1 MKRTVSK
8 ICLAVLWAL
17 SLIVMVALI
26 FFSVPYLN
34 DAITC
39 GGVNSIGQF
48 SSKIVELVDGWKLP
62 GLSSQEWIDIFMA
75 LIVVILLGIS
85 IWPAIVA
92 YKKPKAVI
100 DNDGEVTTKA
110 ASVEKNEK
118 KHGFGHFVLAFFAI
132 VVWLLTLIVIC
143 GMIAVFVPSIR
154 LSMYDSRTVLYWRKL
169 AVEALSGLSGIPV
182 LGYFALFVVIIL
194 VVLIALSVLLGVL
207 AFKKPKEEDE
217 DELLAQEQATLLEGA
232 PVTVEQ
238 VNAEQK
244 VEQKQPIEKVVKND
258 ILHKDERIK
267 RGVFKGLA
275 IFLWIVEGF
284 TLIALIA
291 IAIPPVRH
299 FLTDHITSI
308 GYWAYMIVNNIGLV
322 WFYVGYVLV
331 MVVLALLSAWFASIG
346 YKKAKVET
354 APDKEL
360 EVGKNDS
367 VVPFVDSNGNF
378 GHVVVK
384 DDSVSPLKKYS
395 DGTLTENQLD
405 MEFDWHNYVHHKPV
419 VRIVLAVVLFFVGAF
434 LVLLRVISYGRF
446 AMFKSLAS
454 FVDPVNE
461 VLDRYVLNGLFGAYK
476 NIEIFSIGSHAFTAA
491 QLLDGFF
498 TVLMVYILAFLVIL
512 FATFIAWCFRK
523 PGAVKRANK
532 AREKYLNSI
541 IGHDFDNEF
550 LPSASLNVGASQPKD
565 NATGEAMEIDLDKL
579 GTGVKGFKS
588 IEGNYEGNIVNDS
601 TTSISLN
608 SFESDVLIL
617 GKPLFE
623 SIADVKVQT
632 QVPAYENIEE
642 FADGQGNVT
651 PVDEIRPSDREPS
664 YWYDKNEP
672 VASEPIVE
680 EVKSDR
686 PSDKTPDYWYDR
698 NFVLPIQQPVIYE
711 SATAA
716 SKPVMVETKIE
727 EVVEE
732 SKAKDYPTVVF
743 EPRPSDR
750 NPSYWYAKALE
761 VASDKTPDYW
771 YNRNKLKEVKDD
783 LDVVV
788 DEKAT
793 VFVAN
798 SEEDVI
804 ETDLDK
810 RILNAIEPFNLIPV
824 EEAGEKASD
833 KAPNYW
839 YDKNEIRPS
848 DREPDYWYDKNEV
861 IEEVKEDRPS
871 DKTPDYWY
879 DKNEIR
885 PSDREPDYW
894 YNRNVVEAEENDVL
908 ENDFDRRVIHAL
920 NPENLTPVCEEGTGE
935 KASDEEPDYWYD
947 KNEIRPSDR
956 ELSYWY
962 DKNEPVA
969 SEPVVEEAKSDR
981 PSDKTPDY
989 WYGRNEVKV
998 VEEAKSDSAS
1008 DKTPDYW
1015 YDQNE
1020 PEPEIEVIKEIR
1032 PSDRE
1037 PNYWYDKN
1045 EEVEQEPVVK
1055 ELRPSDREPWYWYGD
1070 PEPVIEKQPEE
1081 VKVEEPVYE
1090 FKGER
1095 ASNFEPEHWY
1105 HLAKIDSERRAS
1117 DEDPEYWYG
1126 DSEPVIEKQPEE
1138 VKVEEPVYEFKGE
1151 RASNFEPEHW
1161 YHLAK
1166 IDSERRASDEDPE
1179 YWYGDS
1185 EPVIEKQP
1193 EEVKVEEP
1201 VYEFKGERASNFEP
1215 EHWYHLAKIDSER
1228 RASDEDP
1235 EYWYKR
1241 NEVKKH
1247 PNVKR
1252 MGAPIPEPIEDAG
1265 FDVEPLSPVQPI
1277 KKDEP
1282 TPLPEE
1288 GEVKPVVVAPVKLD
1302 KSDISEVASMDNIK
1316 PVEARVV
1323 RFQLK
1328 KIKGNYK
1335 GDLTPEEAFNKAVT
1349 NQAMIVTPMLQGQ
1362 GSNKGSKYLAN
1373 RASKERADVR
1383 RTGYV
1388 SAVSVNPEENHD
1400 TTKKFDKPVSE
1411 FKSIREW
1418 AQAKKKFEEEQKLL
1432 ANSGNEDVVEPVK
1445 PIVVVEQ
1452 APKPVE
1458 SKSEASIKKPSP
1470 VKASIVEPLD
1480 LDDLGDLDPVTPL
1493 DPIKNKSKGE

>member
-17 SLIVMVALI
+17 SLIVVVALI

-75 LIVVILLGIS
+75 FIVVILLGIS

-100 DNDGEVTTKA
+100 DNDGEVTTKV

-154 LSMYDSRTVLYWRKL
+154 LSLYDSRTVLYWRKL

-207 AFKKPKEEDE
+207 AFKKPKEDE

-232 PVTVEQ
+232 PATVEQ
-238 VNAEQK
+238 VNVEQK

-275 IFLWIVEGF
+275 IFLWVAEGLM
-284 TLIALIA
+284 LIALIA
-291 IAIPPVRH
+291 IAIPSVRH
-299 FLTDHITSI
+299 FLTDHITPI
-308 GYWAYMIVNNIGLV
+308 GYWAYMIVNNIGYV
-322 WFYVGYVLV
+322 WFYVGYALI
-331 MVVLALLSAWFASIG
+331 MVVLALLSALFASIG

-419 VRIVLAVVLFFVGAF
+419 VRIILAVVLFFVGAF

-454 FVDPVNE
+454 FVEPMNKFI
-461 VLDRYVLNGLFGAYK
+461 DRYVLNGLFGAYK

-498 TVLMVYILAFLVIL
+498 TVLMVYILAFLVLL

-541 IGHDFDNEF
+541 IGQNFDNEF

-565 NATGEAMEIDLDKL
+565 NATGEAMEIDLENL

-672 VASEPIVE
+672 VACEPVVE
-680 EVKSDR
+680 EAKSDR

-771 YNRNKLKEVKDD
+771 YNRNKVEEVKDD

-793 VFVAN
+793 MFVAN

-824 EEAGEKASD
+824 EEAGDKASD

-839 YDKNEIRPS
+839 YDKNEIRSS
-848 DREPDYWYDKNEV
+848 DREPDYWYD
-861 IEEVKEDRPS
+861 
-871 DKTPDYWY
+871 
-879 DKNEIR
+879 
-885 PSDREPDYW
+885 
-894 YNRNVVEAEENDVL
+894 RNVVEAEENDVL

-920 NPENLTPVCEEGTGE
+920 NPDYLTPVCEEGTGE
-935 KASDEEPDYWYD
+935 KASDKEPDYWYD
-947 KNEIRPSDR
+947 KNEIRPSNR
-956 ELSYWY
+956 EPSYWY
-962 DKNEPVA
+962 DKNEPVT
-969 SEPVVEEAKSDR
+969 SEP
-981 PSDKTPDY
+981 
-989 WYGRNEVKV
+989 V

-1008 DKTPDYW
+1008 DKTSDYW

-1020 PEPEIEVIKEIR
+1020 PEPEIEAIKEIR

-1055 ELRPSDREPWYWYGD
+1055 ELRPSDREPWFWYGD

-1117 DEDPEYWYG
+1117 DEE
-1126 DSEPVIEKQPEE
+1126 
-1138 VKVEEPVYEFKGE
+1138 
-1151 RASNFEPEHW
+1151 
-1161 YHLAK
+1161 
-1166 IDSERRASDEDPE
+1166 
-1179 YWYGDS
+1179 
-1185 EPVIEKQP
+1185 
-1193 EEVKVEEP
+1193 
-1201 VYEFKGERASNFEP
+1201 
-1215 EHWYHLAKIDSER
+1215 
-1228 RASDEDP
+1228 P

-1288 GEVKPVVVAPVKLD
+1288 GEVKPVVVAPVKLN

-1316 PVEARVV
+1316 PVEARIV

-1400 TTKKFDKPVSE
+1400 TPKKFDKPVSE

-1480 LDDLGDLDPVTPL
+1480 LDDLGDLDSVTPL

>member
-17 SLIVMVALI
+17 SLIVVVALI
-26 FFSVPYLN
+26 FFGVPYLN

-48 SSKIVELVDGWKLP
+48 SSKIVKLVDGWKLP
-62 GLSSQEWIDIFMA
+62 GLSSQGWIDIFMA

-154 LSMYDSRTVLYWRKL
+154 LSLYDSRTVLYWRKL
-169 AVEALSGLSGIPV
+169 AVAALSGLSGIPV

-194 VVLIALSVLLGVL
+194 VALIALSVLLGVL
-207 AFKKPKEEDE
+207 AFKKPKEDE
-217 DELLAQEQATLLEGA
+217 DELLTQEQATLLEGA
-232 PVTVEQ
+232 PATVEQ
-238 VNAEQK
+238 VNVEQK

-284 TLIALIA
+284 MLIALIA
-291 IAIPPVRH
+291 IAIPSVRH
-299 FLTDHITSI
+299 FLIDHITPI
-308 GYWAYMIVNNIGLV
+308 GYWAYMIVNNIGYV
-322 WFYVGYVLV
+322 WFYVGYALI
-331 MVVLALLSAWFASIG
+331 MVVLALLSALFASIG

-446 AMFKSLAS
+446 AMFKTLAS
-454 FVDPVNE
+454 FVEPVNKFI
-461 VLDRYVLNGLFGAYK
+461 DRYVLNGLFGAYK

-498 TVLMVYILAFLVIL
+498 TVLMVYILAFLVLL

-672 VASEPIVE
+672 VVCEPVVE
-680 EVKSDR
+680 EAKSDR

-771 YNRNKLKEVKDD
+771 YNRNKVEVKDES
-783 LDVVV
+783 DVVV

-798 SEEDVI
+798 SKEDVI

-824 EEAGEKASD
+824 EEAGDKASD

-839 YDKNEIRPS
+839 YDKNEIRS
-848 DREPDYWYDKNEV
+848 
-861 IEEVKEDRPS
+861 
-871 DKTPDYWY
+871 
-879 DKNEIR
+879 
-885 PSDREPDYW
+885 SDREPDYW
-894 YNRNVVEAEENDVL
+894 YNRNVVEAKENDVL

-920 NPENLTPVCEEGTGE
+920 NPENLTPVCEEETGE
-935 KASDEEPDYWYD
+935 KASDKEPDYWYD

-956 ELSYWY
+956 ESSYWY
-962 DKNEPVA
+962 DKNEPVTSEPVVEEA
-969 SEPVVEEAKSDR
+969 KSDRPSDKTPDYWYENNAVCASDREPDYWYNKNAPVTSEPVVEEAKSDR

-998 VEEAKSDSAS
+998 VEEVKSDSAS

-1055 ELRPSDREPWYWYGD
+1055 ELRPSDREPWFWYGD

-1117 DEDPEYWYG
+1117 DEE
-1126 DSEPVIEKQPEE
+1126 
-1138 VKVEEPVYEFKGE
+1138 
-1151 RASNFEPEHW
+1151 
-1161 YHLAK
+1161 
-1166 IDSERRASDEDPE
+1166 
-1179 YWYGDS
+1179 
-1185 EPVIEKQP
+1185 
-1193 EEVKVEEP
+1193 
-1201 VYEFKGERASNFEP
+1201 
-1215 EHWYHLAKIDSER
+1215 
-1228 RASDEDP
+1228 P

-1288 GEVKPVVVAPVKLD
+1288 GEVKPVVVAPVKLN

-1316 PVEARVV
+1316 PVEARIV

-1400 TTKKFDKPVSE
+1400 TPKKFDKPVSE

-1452 APKPVE
+1452 APKLVE

>member
-17 SLIVMVALI
+17 SLIVVVALI

-62 GLSSQEWIDIFMA
+62 GLSSQGWIDIFMA

-85 IWPAIVA
+85 IWPAVVA

-154 LSMYDSRTVLYWRKL
+154 LSLYYSRTVLYWRKL

-207 AFKKPKEEDE
+207 AFKKPKEDE
-217 DELLAQEQATLLEGA
+217 DELLAQEQATLLENA
-232 PVTVEQ
+232 PAAVEQ
-238 VNAEQK
+238 ANVEQK

-275 IFLWIVEGF
+275 IFLWVVEGLM
-284 TLIALIA
+284 LIALIA
-291 IAIPPVRH
+291 VAIPPVRH
-299 FLTDHITSI
+299 FLIDHITPI
-308 GYWAYMIVNNIGLV
+308 GYWAYMIVNNIGYV
-322 WFYVGYVLV
+322 WFYVGYALI
-331 MVVLALLSAWFASIG
+331 MVVLALLSALFASIG

-454 FVDPVNE
+454 FVEPVNKFI
-461 VLDRYVLNGLFGAYK
+461 DRYVLNGLFGAYK
-476 NIEIFSIGSHAFTAA
+476 NIEIFSIGSHSFTAA

-498 TVLMVYILAFLVIL
+498 TVLMVYILAFLVLL

-672 VASEPIVE
+672 EACEPVVE
-680 EVKSDR
+680 EAKSDR

-771 YNRNKLKEVKDD
+771 YNRNKVKEVKDD

-824 EEAGEKASD
+824 EEAGDKASD
-833 KAPNYW
+833 KVPNYW
-839 YDKNEIRPS
+839 YDKNEIRSS
-848 DREPDYWYDKNEV
+848 DREPDYWFDKNEV

-879 DKNEIR
+879 ENNAVR
-885 PSDREPDYW
+885 ASDREPDYW
-894 YNRNVVEAEENDVL
+894 YNRNVVETEENDVL

-920 NPENLTPVCEEGTGE
+920 NPDNLTPVCEEGTGE

-956 ELSYWY
+956 EPSYWY
-962 DKNEPVA
+962 DKNEPEA
-969 SEPVVEEAKSDR
+969 CEPVVEETKSDR
-981 PSDKTPDY
+981 SSDKTPDY

-1045 EEVEQEPVVK
+1045 EEVEQEAVVK

-1081 VKVEEPVYE
+1081 VKLEEPVYE

-1117 DEDPEYWYG
+1117 DEE
-1126 DSEPVIEKQPEE
+1126 
-1138 VKVEEPVYEFKGE
+1138 
-1151 RASNFEPEHW
+1151 
-1161 YHLAK
+1161 
-1166 IDSERRASDEDPE
+1166 
-1179 YWYGDS
+1179 
-1185 EPVIEKQP
+1185 
-1193 EEVKVEEP
+1193 
-1201 VYEFKGERASNFEP
+1201 
-1215 EHWYHLAKIDSER
+1215 
-1228 RASDEDP
+1228 P

-1288 GEVKPVVVAPVKLD
+1288 GEVKPVVVAPVKLN

-1316 PVEARVV
+1316 PVEARIV

-1400 TTKKFDKPVSE
+1400 TPKKFDKPVSE

>member
-17 SLIVMVALI
+17 SLIVVVALI

-154 LSMYDSRTVLYWRKL
+154 LSLYDSRTVLYWRKL

-207 AFKKPKEEDE
+207 AFKKPKEDE
-217 DELLAQEQATLLEGA
+217 DELLAQEQATLLENA
-232 PVTVEQ
+232 PVAVEQ

-275 IFLWIVEGF
+275 IFLWVVEGLM
-284 TLIALIA
+284 LIALIA
-291 IAIPPVRH
+291 VAIPPVRH
-299 FLTDHITSI
+299 FLTDHITPI
-308 GYWAYMIVNNIGLV
+308 GYWAYMIVNNIGYV
-322 WFYVGYVLV
+322 WFYVGYALI
-331 MVVLALLSAWFASIG
+331 MVVLALLSALFASIG

-446 AMFKSLAS
+446 AMFKTLAS

-461 VLDRYVLNGLFGAYK
+461 VIDRYVLNGLFGAYK

-498 TVLMVYILAFLVIL
+498 TVLMVYILAFLVLL

-565 NATGEAMEIDLDKL
+565 NATGEAMEFDLDKL

-771 YNRNKLKEVKDD
+771 YNRNKVKEVKDD

-824 EEAGEKASD
+824 EEAGDKASD
-833 KAPNYW
+833 KVPNYW
-839 YDKNEIRPS
+839 YDKNVIRSS
-848 DREPDYWYDKNEV
+848 DREPDYWF
-861 IEEVKEDRPS
+861 
-871 DKTPDYWY
+871 

-885 PSDREPDYW
+885 SSDREPDYW
-894 YNRNVVEAEENDVL
+894 YNRNVVETEENDVL

-920 NPENLTPVCEEGTGE
+920 NPDNLTPVCEEGTGE

-956 ELSYWY
+956 EPSYWY
-962 DKNEPVA
+962 DKNEPVT

-981 PSDKTPDY
+981 PSDKTPNY

-1020 PEPEIEVIKEIR
+1020 PEPVIEVIKEIR

-1081 VKVEEPVYE
+1081 VKLEEPVYE

-1117 DEDPEYWYG
+1117 DEEPEHWYG
-1126 DSEPVIEKQPEE
+1126 DSEPVIEKQPEVVE
-1138 VKVEEPVYEFKGE
+1138 FEEPVYEFKGE

-1166 IDSERRASDEDPE
+1166 IDSERRASDEE
-1179 YWYGDS
+1179 
-1185 EPVIEKQP
+1185 
-1193 EEVKVEEP
+1193 
-1201 VYEFKGERASNFEP
+1201 
-1215 EHWYHLAKIDSER
+1215 
-1228 RASDEDP
+1228 P
-1235 EYWYKR
+1235 EYWYKH

-1288 GEVKPVVVAPVKLD
+1288 GEVKPVVVAPVKLN

-1349 NQAMIVTPMLQGQ
+1349 NQATIVTPMLQGQ
-1362 GSNKGSKYLAN
+1362 GLNKGSKYLAN

-1400 TTKKFDKPVSE
+1400 TSKKFDKPVSE

-1458 SKSEASIKKPSP
+1458 SKSETSIKKPSP

>member
-17 SLIVMVALI
+17 SLIVVVALI
-26 FFSVPYLN
+26 FFGVPYLN

-62 GLSSQEWIDIFMA
+62 GLSSQGWIDIFMA

-154 LSMYDSRTVLYWRKL
+154 LSLYDSRTVLYWRKL

-207 AFKKPKEEDE
+207 AFKKPKEDE

-232 PVTVEQ
+232 PATVEQ
-238 VNAEQK
+238 VNVEQK

-275 IFLWIVEGF
+275 IFLWIVEGLM
-284 TLIALIA
+284 LIALIA

-299 FLTDHITSI
+299 FLTDHITPI
-308 GYWAYMIVNNIGLV
+308 GYWAYMIVNNIGYV
-322 WFYVGYVLV
+322 WFYVGYALI
-331 MVVLALLSAWFASIG
+331 MVVLALLSALFASIG

-395 DGTLTENQLD
+395 DGTLTENQLE

-446 AMFKSLAS
+446 AMFKTLAS
-454 FVDPVNE
+454 FVEPVNKFI
-461 VLDRYVLNGLFGAYK
+461 DRYVLNGLFGAYK

-498 TVLMVYILAFLVIL
+498 TVLMVYILAFLVLL

-565 NATGEAMEIDLDKL
+565 NATGEAMEIDLEKL

-672 VASEPIVE
+672 VVCEPVVE
-680 EVKSDR
+680 EAKSDR

-771 YNRNKLKEVKDD
+771 YNRNKVKEVKDD
-783 LDVVV
+783 SDVVV

-824 EEAGEKASD
+824 EEAGDKASD

-839 YDKNEIRPS
+839 YDKNEIRSS
-848 DREPDYWYDKNEV
+848 DREPSYWF
-861 IEEVKEDRPS
+861 
-871 DKTPDYWY
+871 

-920 NPENLTPVCEEGTGE
+920 NPDNLTPVCEEGTGE

-956 ELSYWY
+956 EPSYWY
-962 DKNEPVA
+962 DKNEPEA
-969 SEPVVEEAKSDR
+969 CEPVVEEAKSDR
-981 PSDKTPDY
+981 SSDKTPDY

-998 VEEAKSDSAS
+998 VEEVKFDSAS

-1020 PEPEIEVIKEIR
+1020 PEPVIEVIKEI
-1032 PSDRE
+1032 
-1037 PNYWYDKN
+1037 
-1045 EEVEQEPVVK
+1045 
-1055 ELRPSDREPWYWYGD
+1055 RPSDREPWYWYGD

-1081 VKVEEPVYE
+1081 VKLEEPVYE

-1117 DEDPEYWYG
+1117 DE
-1126 DSEPVIEKQPEE
+1126 EPK
-1138 VKVEEPVYEFKGE
+1138 
-1151 RASNFEPEHW
+1151 
-1161 YHLAK
+1161 
-1166 IDSERRASDEDPE
+1166 
-1179 YWYGDS
+1179 
-1185 EPVIEKQP
+1185 
-1193 EEVKVEEP
+1193 
-1201 VYEFKGERASNFEP
+1201 
-1215 EHWYHLAKIDSER
+1215 
-1228 RASDEDP
+1228 
-1235 EYWYKR
+1235 YWYKR

-1288 GEVKPVVVAPVKLD
+1288 GEVKPVVVAPVKLN

-1316 PVEARVV
+1316 PVEARIV

-1400 TTKKFDKPVSE
+1400 TPKKFDKPVSE

-1432 ANSGNEDVVEPVK
+1432 TNSGNEDVVEPVK

>member
-498 TVLMVYILAFLVIL
+498 TVLMVYILAFLVLL

-550 LPSASLNVGASQPKD
+550 LPSASLNVGASQSKD

-642 FADGQGNVT
+642 FADGQGNFT

-672 VASEPIVE
+672 VASEPVVE
-680 EVKSDR
+680 EVKSDRPSNKTLDYWYGRNEVKVVEEAKSDR

-956 ELSYWY
+956 EPSYWY

-969 SEPVVEEAKSDR
+969 SEP
-981 PSDKTPDY
+981 
-989 WYGRNEVKV
+989 V

-1020 PEPEIEVIKEIR
+1020 PVPEIEVIKEIR

-1117 DEDPEYWYG
+1117 DEE
-1126 DSEPVIEKQPEE
+1126 
-1138 VKVEEPVYEFKGE
+1138 
-1151 RASNFEPEHW
+1151 
-1161 YHLAK
+1161 
-1166 IDSERRASDEDPE
+1166 
-1179 YWYGDS
+1179 
-1185 EPVIEKQP
+1185 
-1193 EEVKVEEP
+1193 
-1201 VYEFKGERASNFEP
+1201 
-1215 EHWYHLAKIDSER
+1215 
-1228 RASDEDP
+1228 P

>member
-232 PVTVEQ
+232 PVAVEQ

-299 FLTDHITSI
+299 FLTDHITAI

-331 MVVLALLSAWFASIG
+331 MVALALLSAWFASIG

-498 TVLMVYILAFLVIL
+498 TVLMVYILAFLVLL

-672 VASEPIVE
+672 MASEPVVE

-686 PSDKTPDYWYDR
+686 PSDKTPDYWYGR

-771 YNRNKLKEVKDD
+771 YNRNKVKEVKDD

-861 IEEVKEDRPS
+861 IEEVKDDRPS

-920 NPENLTPVCEEGTGE
+920 NPDNLTPVCEEETGE

-956 ELSYWY
+956 EPSYWY

-969 SEPVVEEAKSDR
+969 SEPVVEEVKSDR

-1020 PEPEIEVIKEIR
+1020 PVPEIEVIKEIR

-1117 DEDPEYWYG
+1117 DEE
-1126 DSEPVIEKQPEE
+1126 
-1138 VKVEEPVYEFKGE
+1138 
-1151 RASNFEPEHW
+1151 
-1161 YHLAK
+1161 
-1166 IDSERRASDEDPE
+1166 
-1179 YWYGDS
+1179 
-1185 EPVIEKQP
+1185 
-1193 EEVKVEEP
+1193 
-1201 VYEFKGERASNFEP
+1201 
-1215 EHWYHLAKIDSER
+1215 
-1228 RASDEDP
+1228 P

-1349 NQAMIVTPMLQGQ
+1349 NQATIVTPMLQGQ
-1362 GSNKGSKYLAN
+1362 GLNKGSKYLAN

-1400 TTKKFDKPVSE
+1400 TSKKFDKPVSE

-1418 AQAKKKFEEEQKLL
+1418 SQAKKKFEKEQKLL
-1432 ANSGNEDVVEPVK
+1432 ANVGNEDVVEPVK

>member
-17 SLIVMVALI
+17 SLIVVVALI
-26 FFSVPYLN
+26 FFGVPYLN

-48 SSKIVELVDGWKLP
+48 SSKIVKLVDGWKLP
-62 GLSSQEWIDIFMA
+62 GLSSQGWIDIFMA

-154 LSMYDSRTVLYWRKL
+154 LSLYDSRTVLYWRKL

-207 AFKKPKEEDE
+207 AFKKPKEDE

-232 PVTVEQ
+232 PATVEQ
-238 VNAEQK
+238 VNVEQK

-284 TLIALIA
+284 MLIALIA
-291 IAIPPVRH
+291 IAIPSVRH
-299 FLTDHITSI
+299 FLIDHITPI
-308 GYWAYMIVNNIGLV
+308 GYWAYMIVNNIGYV
-322 WFYVGYVLV
+322 WFYVGYALI
-331 MVVLALLSAWFASIG
+331 MVVLALLSALFASIG

-454 FVDPVNE
+454 FVEPVNKFI
-461 VLDRYVLNGLFGAYK
+461 DRYVLNGLFGAYK

-498 TVLMVYILAFLVIL
+498 TVLMVYILAFLVLL

-672 VASEPIVE
+672 VACEPVVE

-771 YNRNKLKEVKDD
+771 YNRNKVKEVKDD

-798 SEEDVI
+798 SKEDVI

-824 EEAGEKASD
+824 EEAGDKASYKAPNYWYDKNEIRSSDREPDYWFDKNEIRSSDREPDYWYNRNVVEAKENDVLENDFDRRVIHALNPDNLTPVCEEGTGEKASD
-833 KAPNYW
+833 KEPDYW

-848 DREPDYWYDKNEV
+848 DREPSYWYDKNEPIASEPVVEEAKSDRSSDKTPDYWYDKNEV

-879 DKNEIR
+879 
-885 PSDREPDYW
+885 
-894 YNRNVVEAEENDVL
+894 
-908 ENDFDRRVIHAL
+908 
-920 NPENLTPVCEEGTGE
+920 
-935 KASDEEPDYWYD
+935 
-947 KNEIRPSDR
+947 
-956 ELSYWY
+956 
-962 DKNEPVA
+962 
-969 SEPVVEEAKSDR
+969 
-981 PSDKTPDY
+981 
-989 WYGRNEVKV
+989 GRNEVKV
-998 VEEAKSDSAS
+998 VEEVKSDSAS

-1020 PEPEIEVIKEIR
+1020 PEPVIEVIKEIR

-1055 ELRPSDREPWYWYGD
+1055 ELRPSDREPWFWYGD

-1117 DEDPEYWYG
+1117 DE
-1126 DSEPVIEKQPEE
+1126 EPK
-1138 VKVEEPVYEFKGE
+1138 
-1151 RASNFEPEHW
+1151 
-1161 YHLAK
+1161 
-1166 IDSERRASDEDPE
+1166 
-1179 YWYGDS
+1179 
-1185 EPVIEKQP
+1185 
-1193 EEVKVEEP
+1193 
-1201 VYEFKGERASNFEP
+1201 
-1215 EHWYHLAKIDSER
+1215 
-1228 RASDEDP
+1228 
-1235 EYWYKR
+1235 YWYKR

-1288 GEVKPVVVAPVKLD
+1288 GEVKPVVVAPVKLN

-1316 PVEARVV
+1316 PVEARIV

-1400 TTKKFDKPVSE
+1400 TPKKFDKPVSE

>member
-17 SLIVMVALI
+17 SLIVVVALI
-26 FFSVPYLN
+26 FFGVPYLN

-62 GLSSQEWIDIFMA
+62 GLSSQGWIDIFMA

-154 LSMYDSRTVLYWRKL
+154 LSLYDSRTVLYWRKL

-207 AFKKPKEEDE
+207 AFKKPKEDE

-232 PVTVEQ
+232 PATVEQ
-238 VNAEQK
+238 VNVEQK

-284 TLIALIA
+284 MLIALIA
-291 IAIPPVRH
+291 IAIPSVRH
-299 FLTDHITSI
+299 FLIDHITPI
-308 GYWAYMIVNNIGLV
+308 GYWAYMIVNNIGYV
-322 WFYVGYVLV
+322 WFYVGYALI
-331 MVVLALLSAWFASIG
+331 MVVLALLSALFASIG
-346 YKKAKVET
+346 YRKAKVET

-446 AMFKSLAS
+446 AMFKTLAS
-454 FVDPVNE
+454 FVEPVNKFI
-461 VLDRYVLNGLFGAYK
+461 DRYVLNGLFGAYK

-498 TVLMVYILAFLVIL
+498 TVLMVYILAFLVLL

-672 VASEPIVE
+672 VVCEPVVE
-680 EVKSDR
+680 EAKSDR

-732 SKAKDYPTVVF
+732 SEAKDYPTVVF

-771 YNRNKLKEVKDD
+771 YNRNKVKEVKND

-810 RILNAIEPFNLIPV
+810 RILNAIEPFNLISV
-824 EEAGEKASD
+824 EEAGDKASD
-833 KAPNYW
+833 KVPNYW
-839 YDKNEIRPS
+839 YDKNEIRF
-848 DREPDYWYDKNEV
+848 
-861 IEEVKEDRPS
+861 
-871 DKTPDYWY
+871 
-879 DKNEIR
+879 
-885 PSDREPDYW
+885 SDREPDYW
-894 YNRNVVEAEENDVL
+894 YNRNVVEAKENDVL

-920 NPENLTPVCEEGTGE
+920 NPENLTPVCEEGTSE
-935 KASDEEPDYWYD
+935 KASDKEPDYWYD

-956 ELSYWY
+956 EPSYWY
-962 DKNEPVA
+962 DKNEPEA
-969 SEPVVEEAKSDR
+969 CEPVVEEAKSDR
-981 PSDKTPDY
+981 SLDKTPDY

-998 VEEAKSDSAS
+998 AEEVKSDSAS

-1020 PEPEIEVIKEIR
+1020 PEPEIEVLKEIR

-1037 PNYWYDKN
+1037 PDYWYDKN

-1070 PEPVIEKQPEE
+1070 PEPVIEKQSEE
-1081 VKVEEPVYE
+1081 VKLEEPVYE

-1117 DEDPEYWYG
+1117 DE
-1126 DSEPVIEKQPEE
+1126 EPK
-1138 VKVEEPVYEFKGE
+1138 
-1151 RASNFEPEHW
+1151 
-1161 YHLAK
+1161 
-1166 IDSERRASDEDPE
+1166 
-1179 YWYGDS
+1179 
-1185 EPVIEKQP
+1185 
-1193 EEVKVEEP
+1193 
-1201 VYEFKGERASNFEP
+1201 
-1215 EHWYHLAKIDSER
+1215 
-1228 RASDEDP
+1228 
-1235 EYWYKR
+1235 YWYKR

-1277 KKDEP
+1277 KKDEA

-1288 GEVKPVVVAPVKLD
+1288 GEVKPVVVAPVKLN

-1349 NQAMIVTPMLQGQ
+1349 NQATIVTPMLQGQ
-1362 GSNKGSKYLAN
+1362 GSNKVSKYLAN

-1400 TTKKFDKPVSE
+1400 TPKKFDKPVSE

-1458 SKSEASIKKPSP
+1458 SKTEASIKKPSP

>member
-17 SLIVMVALI
+17 SLIVVVALI

-62 GLSSQEWIDIFMA
+62 GLSSQGWIDIFMA

-154 LSMYDSRTVLYWRKL
+154 LSLYDSRTVLYWRKL

-207 AFKKPKEEDE
+207 AFKKPKEDE
-217 DELLAQEQATLLEGA
+217 DELLAQEQATLLENA
-232 PVTVEQ
+232 PVAVEQ

-275 IFLWIVEGF
+275 IFLWVVEGLM
-284 TLIALIA
+284 LIALIA
-291 IAIPPVRH
+291 VAIPPVRH
-299 FLTDHITSI
+299 FLTDHITPI
-308 GYWAYMIVNNIGLV
+308 GYWAYMIVNNIGYV
-322 WFYVGYVLV
+322 WFYVGYALI
-331 MVVLALLSAWFASIG
+331 MVVLALLSALFASIG

-446 AMFKSLAS
+446 AMFKTLAS

-461 VLDRYVLNGLFGAYK
+461 VIDRYVLNGLFGAYK

-498 TVLMVYILAFLVIL
+498 TVLMVYILAFLVLL

-565 NATGEAMEIDLDKL
+565 NATGEAMEFDLDKL

-672 VASEPIVE
+672 VASESVVE
-680 EVKSDR
+680 EAKSDR

-771 YNRNKLKEVKDD
+771 YNRNKVKEIKDD
-783 LDVVV
+783 LNVVV

-824 EEAGEKASD
+824 EEAGDKASD

-839 YDKNEIRPS
+839 YDKNVIRSS
-848 DREPDYWYDKNEV
+848 DREPDYWFDKNEV

-871 DKTPDYWY
+871 DKTPDYWF

-885 PSDREPDYW
+885 SSDREPDYW
-894 YNRNVVEAEENDVL
+894 YNRNVVETEENDVL

-956 ELSYWY
+956 EPSYWY

-1117 DEDPEYWYG
+1117 DEE
-1126 DSEPVIEKQPEE
+1126 
-1138 VKVEEPVYEFKGE
+1138 
-1151 RASNFEPEHW
+1151 
-1161 YHLAK
+1161 
-1166 IDSERRASDEDPE
+1166 
-1179 YWYGDS
+1179 
-1185 EPVIEKQP
+1185 
-1193 EEVKVEEP
+1193 
-1201 VYEFKGERASNFEP
+1201 
-1215 EHWYHLAKIDSER
+1215 
-1228 RASDEDP
+1228 P

-1288 GEVKPVVVAPVKLD
+1288 GEVKPVVVAPVKLN

-1349 NQAMIVTPMLQGQ
+1349 NQATIVTPMLQGQ

>member
-17 SLIVMVALI
+17 SLIVVVALI

-62 GLSSQEWIDIFMA
+62 GLSSQVWIDIFMA

-110 ASVEKNEK
+110 ALVEKNEK

-154 LSMYDSRTVLYWRKL
+154 LSLYDSRTILYWRKL

-207 AFKKPKEEDE
+207 AFKKPKEDE

-232 PVTVEQ
+232 PVAVEQ
-238 VNAEQK
+238 VNVEQK
-244 VEQKQPIEKVVKND
+244 VGQKQPIEKVVKND

-284 TLIALIA
+284 MLIALIA

-299 FLTDHITSI
+299 FLTDHITPI
-308 GYWAYMIVNNIGLV
+308 GYWAYMIVNNIGYV
-322 WFYVGYVLV
+322 WFYVGYALI
-331 MVVLALLSAWFASIG
+331 MVVLALLSALFASIG

-446 AMFKSLAS
+446 AMFKTLAS
-454 FVDPVNE
+454 FVEPVNKFI
-461 VLDRYVLNGLFGAYK
+461 DRYVLNGLFGAYK

-498 TVLMVYILAFLVIL
+498 TVLMVYILAFLVLL

-623 SIADVKVQT
+623 SIADVKAQT

-672 VASEPIVE
+672 EACEPVVE

-686 PSDKTPDYWYDR
+686 PSDKTPDYWHDR

-771 YNRNKLKEVKDD
+771 YNRNKVKEVKDD
-783 LDVVV
+783 LDAVV

-824 EEAGEKASD
+824 EEAGDKASD

-839 YDKNEIRPS
+839 YDKNEIRSS

-861 IEEVKEDRPS
+861 FEEVKEDRPS

-879 DKNEIR
+879 GNNAVCA
-885 PSDREPDYW
+885 SDREPDYW
-894 YNRNVVEAEENDVL
+894 YNRNVVEAEENDVF

-920 NPENLTPVCEEGTGE
+920 NPDNLTPVCEEEAGE

-956 ELSYWY
+956 EPSYWY
-962 DKNEPVA
+962 DKNEVI
-969 SEPVVEEAKSDR
+969 EEVKEDR
-981 PSDKTPDY
+981 PSNKTPDY

-1037 PNYWYDKN
+1037 SNYWYDKN
-1045 EEVEQEPVVK
+1045 EEVEQESVVK

-1070 PEPVIEKQPEE
+1070 SEPVIEKQPEE
-1081 VKVEEPVYE
+1081 VKFEEPVYE

-1117 DEDPEYWYG
+1117 DEE
-1126 DSEPVIEKQPEE
+1126 
-1138 VKVEEPVYEFKGE
+1138 
-1151 RASNFEPEHW
+1151 
-1161 YHLAK
+1161 
-1166 IDSERRASDEDPE
+1166 
-1179 YWYGDS
+1179 
-1185 EPVIEKQP
+1185 
-1193 EEVKVEEP
+1193 
-1201 VYEFKGERASNFEP
+1201 
-1215 EHWYHLAKIDSER
+1215 
-1228 RASDEDP
+1228 P

-1277 KKDEP
+1277 KKDEA

-1400 TTKKFDKPVSE
+1400 TPKKFDKPVSE

-1432 ANSGNEDVVEPVK
+1432 ANAGNEDVVEPVK

>member
-17 SLIVMVALI
+17 SLIVVVALI

-498 TVLMVYILAFLVIL
+498 TVLMVYILAFLVLL

-672 VASEPIVE
+672 VASEPVVE
-680 EVKSDR
+680 EVKSDRPSDKTPDYWYGRNEVKVVEEAKSDR

-771 YNRNKLKEVKDD
+771 YNRNKVKEVKDD

-879 DKNEIR
+879 GKNEIR

-956 ELSYWY
+956 EPSYWY

-1020 PEPEIEVIKEIR
+1020 PVPEIEVIKEIR

-1117 DEDPEYWYG
+1117 DEEPEYWYG

-1138 VKVEEPVYEFKGE
+1138 VKLEEPVYEFKGE

-1166 IDSERRASDEDPE
+1166 IDSERRASDEE
-1179 YWYGDS
+1179 
-1185 EPVIEKQP
+1185 
-1193 EEVKVEEP
+1193 
-1201 VYEFKGERASNFEP
+1201 
-1215 EHWYHLAKIDSER
+1215 
-1228 RASDEDP
+1228 P

>member
-17 SLIVMVALI
+17 SLIVVVALI

-62 GLSSQEWIDIFMA
+62 GLSSQGWIDIFMA

-154 LSMYDSRTVLYWRKL
+154 LSLYDSRTVLYWRKL

-232 PVTVEQ
+232 PVAVEQ

-284 TLIALIA
+284 MLIALIA

-299 FLTDHITSI
+299 FLTDHITPI
-308 GYWAYMIVNNIGLV
+308 GYWAYMIVNNIGYV

-454 FVDPVNE
+454 FVDPVNKFI
-461 VLDRYVLNGLFGAYK
+461 DRYVLNGLFGAYK

-498 TVLMVYILAFLVIL
+498 TVLMVYILAFLVLL

-541 IGHDFDNEF
+541 IGYDFDNEF

-623 SIADVKVQT
+623 SIADVKAQT

-672 VASEPIVE
+672 VASEPVVE

-771 YNRNKLKEVKDD
+771 YNRNKVKEVKDD
-783 LDVVV
+783 LNVVV

-798 SEEDVI
+798 SEEGVI

-824 EEAGEKASD
+824 EEAGDKASD

-861 IEEVKEDRPS
+861 IEEVKE
-871 DKTPDYWY
+871 
-879 DKNEIR
+879 
-885 PSDREPDYW
+885 
-894 YNRNVVEAEENDVL
+894 
-908 ENDFDRRVIHAL
+908 
-920 NPENLTPVCEEGTGE
+920 
-935 KASDEEPDYWYD
+935 
-947 KNEIRPSDR
+947 
-956 ELSYWY
+956 
-962 DKNEPVA
+962 
-969 SEPVVEEAKSDR
+969 DR

-1081 VKVEEPVYE
+1081 VKLEEPVYE

-1117 DEDPEYWYG
+1117 DEE
-1126 DSEPVIEKQPEE
+1126 
-1138 VKVEEPVYEFKGE
+1138 
-1151 RASNFEPEHW
+1151 
-1161 YHLAK
+1161 
-1166 IDSERRASDEDPE
+1166 
-1179 YWYGDS
+1179 
-1185 EPVIEKQP
+1185 
-1193 EEVKVEEP
+1193 
-1201 VYEFKGERASNFEP
+1201 
-1215 EHWYHLAKIDSER
+1215 
-1228 RASDEDP
+1228 P

-1265 FDVEPLSPVQPI
+1265 FDVEPLSPVQLI

-1349 NQAMIVTPMLQGQ
+1349 NQATIVTPMLQGQ

>member
-17 SLIVMVALI
+17 SLIVVVALI

-62 GLSSQEWIDIFMA
+62 GLSSQGWIDIFMA

-92 YKKPKAVI
+92 YKKPKAAI

-154 LSMYDSRTVLYWRKL
+154 LSLYDSRTVLYWRKL

-232 PVTVEQ
+232 PVAVEQ

-244 VEQKQPIEKVVKND
+244 VEKKQPIEKVVKND

-284 TLIALIA
+284 MLIALIA

-299 FLTDHITSI
+299 FLTDHITPI
-308 GYWAYMIVNNIGLV
+308 GYWAYMIVNNIGYV

-454 FVDPVNE
+454 FVDPVNKFI
-461 VLDRYVLNGLFGAYK
+461 DRYVLNGLFGAYK

-498 TVLMVYILAFLVIL
+498 TVLMVYILAFLVLL

-623 SIADVKVQT
+623 SIADVKAQT

-672 VASEPIVE
+672 VAFEPVVE

-771 YNRNKLKEVKDD
+771 YNRNKVKEVKDD
-783 LDVVV
+783 LNVVV

-824 EEAGEKASD
+824 EEAGDKASD
-833 KAPNYW
+833 KAPNYWYDKNKIRSSDREPNYWYDKNEVIEEVKEDRPSDKTPDYWYENNAVCASDREPDYWYNRNVVEDEENDVLENDFDRRVIHALNPDNLTPVCEEGTGEKASDEEPNYW

-848 DREPDYWYDKNEV
+848 DREPSYWYDKNEPVASEPVVEEAKSDRSSDKTPDYWYDKNEV

-879 DKNEIR
+879 
-885 PSDREPDYW
+885 
-894 YNRNVVEAEENDVL
+894 
-908 ENDFDRRVIHAL
+908 
-920 NPENLTPVCEEGTGE
+920 
-935 KASDEEPDYWYD
+935 
-947 KNEIRPSDR
+947 
-956 ELSYWY
+956 
-962 DKNEPVA
+962 
-969 SEPVVEEAKSDR
+969 
-981 PSDKTPDY
+981 
-989 WYGRNEVKV
+989 GRNEVKV
-998 VEEAKSDSAS
+998 VEEVKSDSAS
-1008 DKTPDYW
+1008 DKTPD
-1015 YDQNE
+1015 
-1020 PEPEIEVIKEIR
+1020 
-1032 PSDRE
+1032 
-1037 PNYWYDKN
+1037 YWYDKN

-1081 VKVEEPVYE
+1081 VKLEEPVYE

-1117 DEDPEYWYG
+1117 DEE
-1126 DSEPVIEKQPEE
+1126 
-1138 VKVEEPVYEFKGE
+1138 
-1151 RASNFEPEHW
+1151 
-1161 YHLAK
+1161 
-1166 IDSERRASDEDPE
+1166 
-1179 YWYGDS
+1179 
-1185 EPVIEKQP
+1185 
-1193 EEVKVEEP
+1193 
-1201 VYEFKGERASNFEP
+1201 
-1215 EHWYHLAKIDSER
+1215 
-1228 RASDEDP
+1228 P

-1349 NQAMIVTPMLQGQ
+1349 NQATIVTPMLQGQ

-1432 ANSGNEDVVEPVK
+1432 ANVGNEDVVEPVK

>member
-17 SLIVMVALI
+17 SLIVVVALI

-62 GLSSQEWIDIFMA
+62 GLSSQGWIDIFMA

-154 LSMYDSRTVLYWRKL
+154 LSLYDSRTVLYWRKL

-207 AFKKPKEEDE
+207 AFKKPKEDE

-232 PVTVEQ
+232 PVVEQ
-238 VNAEQK
+238 ANVEQK

-275 IFLWIVEGF
+275 IFLWVVEGLM
-284 TLIALIA
+284 LIALIA
-291 IAIPPVRH
+291 VAIPPVRH
-299 FLTDHITSI
+299 FLIDHITPI
-308 GYWAYMIVNNIGLV
+308 GYWAYMIVNNIGYV
-322 WFYVGYVLV
+322 WFYVGYALI
-331 MVVLALLSAWFASIG
+331 MVVLALLSALFASIG

-446 AMFKSLAS
+446 AMFKTLAS
-454 FVDPVNE
+454 FVEPVNKFI
-461 VLDRYVLNGLFGAYK
+461 DRYVLNGLFGAYK

-498 TVLMVYILAFLVIL
+498 TVLMVYILAFLVLL

-565 NATGEAMEIDLDKL
+565 NATGEAMEIDLENL

-672 VASEPIVE
+672 VACEPVVE
-680 EVKSDR
+680 EAKSDR

-771 YNRNKLKEVKDD
+771 YNRNKVKEVKNDS
-783 LDVVV
+783 DVVV

-824 EEAGEKASD
+824 EEAGDKASD

-839 YDKNEIRPS
+839 YDKNVIRSS

-879 DKNEIR
+879 ENNAVCA
-885 PSDREPDYW
+885 SDREPDYW

-920 NPENLTPVCEEGTGE
+920 NPENLTPVCEEETGE

-956 ELSYWY
+956 EPSYWY

-981 PSDKTPDY
+981 SSDKTPDYWYDKNEVIEEVKEDRPSDKTPDY

-998 VEEAKSDSAS
+998 VEEVKSDSAS

-1020 PEPEIEVIKEIR
+1020 PEPEVEVIKEIR

-1037 PNYWYDKN
+1037 PDYWYDKN

-1055 ELRPSDREPWYWYGD
+1055 ELRPSDREPWFWYGD

-1117 DEDPEYWYG
+1117 DE
-1126 DSEPVIEKQPEE
+1126 EPK
-1138 VKVEEPVYEFKGE
+1138 
-1151 RASNFEPEHW
+1151 
-1161 YHLAK
+1161 
-1166 IDSERRASDEDPE
+1166 
-1179 YWYGDS
+1179 
-1185 EPVIEKQP
+1185 
-1193 EEVKVEEP
+1193 
-1201 VYEFKGERASNFEP
+1201 
-1215 EHWYHLAKIDSER
+1215 
-1228 RASDEDP
+1228 
-1235 EYWYKR
+1235 YWYKR

-1288 GEVKPVVVAPVKLD
+1288 GEVKPVVVAPVKLN

-1349 NQAMIVTPMLQGQ
+1349 NQATIVTPMLQGQ

-1400 TTKKFDKPVSE
+1400 TPKKFDKPVSE

>member
-17 SLIVMVALI
+17 SLIVVVALI

-62 GLSSQEWIDIFMA
+62 GLSSQGWIDIFMA

-85 IWPAIVA
+85 IWPAVVA

-154 LSMYDSRTVLYWRKL
+154 LSLYYSRTVLYWRKL

-207 AFKKPKEEDE
+207 AFKKPKEDE
-217 DELLAQEQATLLEGA
+217 DELLAQEQATLLENA
-232 PVTVEQ
+232 PVAVEQ

-275 IFLWIVEGF
+275 IFLWVVEGLM
-284 TLIALIA
+284 LIALIA
-291 IAIPPVRH
+291 VAIPPVRH
-299 FLTDHITSI
+299 FLIDHITPI
-308 GYWAYMIVNNIGLV
+308 GYWAYMIVNNIGYV
-322 WFYVGYVLV
+322 WFYVGYALI
-331 MVVLALLSAWFASIG
+331 MVVLALLSALFASIG

-446 AMFKSLAS
+446 AMFKTLAS

-498 TVLMVYILAFLVIL
+498 TVLMVYILAFLVLL

-565 NATGEAMEIDLDKL
+565 NATGEAMEFDLDKL

-672 VASEPIVE
+672 EACEPIVE

-771 YNRNKLKEVKDD
+771 YNRNKVKEVKDD
-783 LDVVV
+783 LNVVV

-824 EEAGEKASD
+824 EEAGDKASD
-833 KAPNYW
+833 KVPNYW
-839 YDKNEIRPS
+839 YDKNVIRSS
-848 DREPDYWYDKNEV
+848 DREPDYWF
-861 IEEVKEDRPS
+861 
-871 DKTPDYWY
+871 

-885 PSDREPDYW
+885 ASDEEPDYW
-894 YNRNVVEAEENDVL
+894 YNRNVVETEENDVL

-920 NPENLTPVCEEGTGE
+920 NPDNLTPVCEEGTGE

-956 ELSYWY
+956 EPSYWY

-969 SEPVVEEAKSDR
+969 SEPVVEEAKSDRPSDKTPDYWYENNAVCASNREPDYWYDKNEPVASEPVVEEAKSDRPSDKTPDYWYENNAVCASNREPDYWYDKNEPEACEPAVEEVKSDR

-1081 VKVEEPVYE
+1081 VKLEEPVYE

-1117 DEDPEYWYG
+1117 DEE
-1126 DSEPVIEKQPEE
+1126 
-1138 VKVEEPVYEFKGE
+1138 
-1151 RASNFEPEHW
+1151 
-1161 YHLAK
+1161 
-1166 IDSERRASDEDPE
+1166 
-1179 YWYGDS
+1179 
-1185 EPVIEKQP
+1185 
-1193 EEVKVEEP
+1193 
-1201 VYEFKGERASNFEP
+1201 
-1215 EHWYHLAKIDSER
+1215 
-1228 RASDEDP
+1228 P

-1288 GEVKPVVVAPVKLD
+1288 GEVKPVVVAPVKLN

-1349 NQAMIVTPMLQGQ
+1349 NQATIVTPMLQGQ

-1400 TTKKFDKPVSE
+1400 TSKKFDKPVSE

-1480 LDDLGDLDPVTPL
+1480 LDDLGDLDPVIPL

>member
-17 SLIVMVALI
+17 SLIVVVALI

-62 GLSSQEWIDIFMA
+62 GLSSQGWIDIFMA

-154 LSMYDSRTVLYWRKL
+154 LSLYYSRTVLYWRKL

-207 AFKKPKEEDE
+207 AFKKPKEDE
-217 DELLAQEQATLLEGA
+217 DELLAQEQATLLENA
-232 PVTVEQ
+232 PVAVEQ

-275 IFLWIVEGF
+275 IFLWVVEGLM
-284 TLIALIA
+284 LIALIA
-291 IAIPPVRH
+291 VAIPPVRH
-299 FLTDHITSI
+299 FLTDHITPI
-308 GYWAYMIVNNIGLV
+308 GYWAYMIVNNIGYV
-322 WFYVGYVLV
+322 WLYVGYALI
-331 MVVLALLSAWFASIG
+331 MVVLALLSALFASIG

-446 AMFKSLAS
+446 AMFKTLAS
-454 FVDPVNE
+454 FVDPVNKFI
-461 VLDRYVLNGLFGAYK
+461 DRYVLNGLFGAYK

-498 TVLMVYILAFLVIL
+498 TVLMVYILAFLVLL

-565 NATGEAMEIDLDKL
+565 NATGEAMEFDLDKL

-672 VASEPIVE
+672 VASESVVE
-680 EVKSDR
+680 EAKSDR

-771 YNRNKLKEVKDD
+771 YNRNKVKEIKDD
-783 LDVVV
+783 LNVVV

-824 EEAGEKASD
+824 EEAGDKASD

-839 YDKNEIRPS
+839 YDKNVIRSS
-848 DREPDYWYDKNEV
+848 DREPDYWF
-861 IEEVKEDRPS
+861 
-871 DKTPDYWY
+871 

-885 PSDREPDYW
+885 ASDREPDYW
-894 YNRNVVEAEENDVL
+894 YNRNVVETEENDVL

-920 NPENLTPVCEEGTGE
+920 NPDNLTPVCEEGTGE

-956 ELSYWY
+956 EPSYWY

-969 SEPVVEEAKSDR
+969 SEPVVEEAKSDRSSDKTPDYWYENNAVCASNREPDYWYDKNEPEACEPAVEEVKSDR

-1055 ELRPSDREPWYWYGD
+1055 EFRPSDREPWYWYGD

-1081 VKVEEPVYE
+1081 VKLEEPVYE

-1105 HLAKIDSERRAS
+1105 HLAKIDSEKRAS
-1117 DEDPEYWYG
+1117 DEEPEYWYG

-1166 IDSERRASDEDPE
+1166 IDSERRASDEE
-1179 YWYGDS
+1179 
-1185 EPVIEKQP
+1185 
-1193 EEVKVEEP
+1193 
-1201 VYEFKGERASNFEP
+1201 
-1215 EHWYHLAKIDSER
+1215 
-1228 RASDEDP
+1228 P

-1288 GEVKPVVVAPVKLD
+1288 GEVKPVVVAPVKLN

-1349 NQAMIVTPMLQGQ
+1349 NQATIVTPMLQGQ

>member
-17 SLIVMVALI
+17 SLIVVVALI

-62 GLSSQEWIDIFMA
+62 GLSSQGWIDIFMA

-85 IWPAIVA
+85 IWPAVVA

-154 LSMYDSRTVLYWRKL
+154 LSLYDSRTVLYWRKL

-207 AFKKPKEEDE
+207 AFKKPKEDE

-232 PVTVEQ
+232 PVAVEQ
-238 VNAEQK
+238 ANLEQK

-284 TLIALIA
+284 MLIALIA

-299 FLTDHITSI
+299 FLTDHITPI
-308 GYWAYMIVNNIGLV
+308 GYWAYMIVNNIGYV
-322 WFYVGYVLV
+322 WFYVGYALI
-331 MVVLALLSAWFASIG
+331 MVVLALLSALFASIG

-446 AMFKSLAS
+446 AMFKTLAS
-454 FVDPVNE
+454 FVEPVNKFI
-461 VLDRYVLNGLFGAYK
+461 DRYVLNGLFGAYK

-498 TVLMVYILAFLVIL
+498 TVLMVYILAFLVLL

-565 NATGEAMEIDLDKL
+565 NATGEAMEFDLDKL

-672 VASEPIVE
+672 VACEPVVE

-771 YNRNKLKEVKDD
+771 YNRNKVKEVKDD

-824 EEAGEKASD
+824 EEAGDKASD

-839 YDKNEIRPS
+839 YDKNEIRSS
-848 DREPDYWYDKNEV
+848 DREPDYWFDKNEIRSSDREPDYWFDKNVIRSSDREPDYWYDRNVVEAEKNDVLENDFDRRVIHALNPDNLTPVCEEGTGEKASDEEPDYWYGRNEVKVVEEVKSDRSSNKTPDYWYDKNEV

-879 DKNEIR
+879 
-885 PSDREPDYW
+885 
-894 YNRNVVEAEENDVL
+894 
-908 ENDFDRRVIHAL
+908 
-920 NPENLTPVCEEGTGE
+920 
-935 KASDEEPDYWYD
+935 
-947 KNEIRPSDR
+947 
-956 ELSYWY
+956 
-962 DKNEPVA
+962 
-969 SEPVVEEAKSDR
+969 
-981 PSDKTPDY
+981 
-989 WYGRNEVKV
+989 GRNEVKV
-998 VEEAKSDSAS
+998 VEEVKSDSAS

-1020 PEPEIEVIKEIR
+1020 PEPVIEVIKEIR

-1081 VKVEEPVYE
+1081 VKLEEPVYE

-1117 DEDPEYWYG
+1117 DEET
-1126 DSEPVIEKQPEE
+1126 
-1138 VKVEEPVYEFKGE
+1138 
-1151 RASNFEPEHW
+1151 
-1161 YHLAK
+1161 
-1166 IDSERRASDEDPE
+1166 
-1179 YWYGDS
+1179 
-1185 EPVIEKQP
+1185 
-1193 EEVKVEEP
+1193 
-1201 VYEFKGERASNFEP
+1201 
-1215 EHWYHLAKIDSER
+1215 
-1228 RASDEDP
+1228 

-1288 GEVKPVVVAPVKLD
+1288 GEVKPVVVAPVKLN

-1349 NQAMIVTPMLQGQ
+1349 NQATIVTPMLQGQ
-1362 GSNKGSKYLAN
+1362 GLNKGSKYLAN

-1400 TTKKFDKPVSE
+1400 TSKKFDKPVSE

-1458 SKSEASIKKPSP
+1458 SKSETSIKKPSP

>member
-17 SLIVMVALI
+17 SLIVVVALI

-62 GLSSQEWIDIFMA
+62 GLSSQGWIDIFMA

-154 LSMYDSRTVLYWRKL
+154 LSLYDSRTVLYWRKL

-207 AFKKPKEEDE
+207 AFKKPKEDE
-217 DELLAQEQATLLEGA
+217 DELLAQEQATLLENA
-232 PVTVEQ
+232 PVAVEQ

-275 IFLWIVEGF
+275 IFLWVVEGLM
-284 TLIALIA
+284 LIALIA
-291 IAIPPVRH
+291 VAIPPVRH
-299 FLTDHITSI
+299 FLTDHITPI
-308 GYWAYMIVNNIGLV
+308 GYWAYMIVNNIGYV
-322 WFYVGYVLV
+322 WFYVGYALI
-331 MVVLALLSAWFASIG
+331 MVVLALLSALFASIG

-446 AMFKSLAS
+446 AMFKTLAS

-476 NIEIFSIGSHAFTAA
+476 NIEIFSIGSHSFTAA

-498 TVLMVYILAFLVIL
+498 TVLMVYILAFLVLL

-672 VASEPIVE
+672 VASESVVE
-680 EVKSDR
+680 EAKSDR

-771 YNRNKLKEVKDD
+771 YNRNKVKEIKDD
-783 LDVVV
+783 LNVEV

-824 EEAGEKASD
+824 EEAGDKASD

-839 YDKNEIRPS
+839 YDKNEIRSS
-848 DREPDYWYDKNEV
+848 DREPDYWF
-861 IEEVKEDRPS
+861 
-871 DKTPDYWY
+871 

-885 PSDREPDYW
+885 ASDEEPDYWFDKNEIRSSDREPDYW
-894 YNRNVVEAEENDVL
+894 YNRNVVETEENDVL

-920 NPENLTPVCEEGTGE
+920 NPDNLTPVCEEGTGE

-956 ELSYWY
+956 EPSYWY
-962 DKNEPVA
+962 DKNEPVT
-969 SEPVVEEAKSDR
+969 SEPVVEEVKSDR

-1020 PEPEIEVIKEIR
+1020 LEPVIEVIKEIR

-1081 VKVEEPVYE
+1081 VKLEEPVYE

-1117 DEDPEYWYG
+1117 DEEPEYWYG

-1138 VKVEEPVYEFKGE
+1138 VKLEEPVYEFKGE

-1166 IDSERRASDEDPE
+1166 IDSERRASDEE
-1179 YWYGDS
+1179 
-1185 EPVIEKQP
+1185 
-1193 EEVKVEEP
+1193 
-1201 VYEFKGERASNFEP
+1201 
-1215 EHWYHLAKIDSER
+1215 
-1228 RASDEDP
+1228 P

-1288 GEVKPVVVAPVKLD
+1288 GEVKPVVVAPVKLN

-1349 NQAMIVTPMLQGQ
+1349 NQATIVTPMLQGQ

>member
-17 SLIVMVALI
+17 SLIVVVALI

-308 GYWAYMIVNNIGLV
+308 GYWAYMIVNNIGYV
-322 WFYVGYVLV
+322 WFYVGYALI
-331 MVVLALLSAWFASIG
+331 MVVLALLSALFASIG

-446 AMFKSLAS
+446 AMFKTLAS

-498 TVLMVYILAFLVIL
+498 TVLMVYILAFLVLL

-565 NATGEAMEIDLDKL
+565 NATGEAMEFDLDKL

-672 VASEPIVE
+672 VASEPVIE
-680 EVKSDR
+680 EAKSDR

-771 YNRNKLKEVKDD
+771 YNRNKVKEIKDES
-783 LDVVV
+783 DVVV

-824 EEAGEKASD
+824 EEAGDKASD

-839 YDKNEIRPS
+839 YDKNEIRSS
-848 DREPDYWYDKNEV
+848 DREPDYWF
-861 IEEVKEDRPS
+861 
-871 DKTPDYWY
+871 

-885 PSDREPDYW
+885 ASDEEPDYW
-894 YNRNVVEAEENDVL
+894 YNRNAVETEENDVL

-920 NPENLTPVCEEGTGE
+920 NPDNLTPVCEEGTGE

-956 ELSYWY
+956 EPSYWY

-969 SEPVVEEAKSDR
+969 SEPVIEEAKSDRPSDKTPDYWYENNAVCASNREPDYWYDKNEPEASEPVVEEVKSDR

-1020 PEPEIEVIKEIR
+1020 PEPVIEVIKEIR

-1037 PNYWYDKN
+1037 LNYWYDKN

-1055 ELRPSDREPWYWYGD
+1055 ELRPSDREPWYWYGDPEPVIEKQPEEVKLEEPVYEFKGERASNFEPEHWYHLAKIDSERRASDEEPEHWYGD

-1117 DEDPEYWYG
+1117 DEE
-1126 DSEPVIEKQPEE
+1126 
-1138 VKVEEPVYEFKGE
+1138 
-1151 RASNFEPEHW
+1151 
-1161 YHLAK
+1161 
-1166 IDSERRASDEDPE
+1166 
-1179 YWYGDS
+1179 
-1185 EPVIEKQP
+1185 
-1193 EEVKVEEP
+1193 
-1201 VYEFKGERASNFEP
+1201 
-1215 EHWYHLAKIDSER
+1215 
-1228 RASDEDP
+1228 P

-1349 NQAMIVTPMLQGQ
+1349 NQATIVTPMLQGQ

>member
-17 SLIVMVALI
+17 SLIVVVALI

-62 GLSSQEWIDIFMA
+62 GLSSQGWIDIFMA

-154 LSMYDSRTVLYWRKL
+154 LSLYDSRTVLYWRKL

-232 PVTVEQ
+232 PVAVEQ
-238 VNAEQK
+238 VNEEQK

-284 TLIALIA
+284 MLIALIA

-299 FLTDHITSI
+299 FLTDHITPI
-308 GYWAYMIVNNIGLV
+308 GYWAYMIVNNIGYV
-322 WFYVGYVLV
+322 WFYVGYALI
-331 MVVLALLSAWFASIG
+331 MVVLALLSALFASIG

-434 LVLLRVISYGRF
+434 LVLLRVISYGSF

-454 FVDPVNE
+454 FVEPMNKFI
-461 VLDRYVLNGLFGAYK
+461 DRYVLNGLFGAYN

-498 TVLMVYILAFLVIL
+498 TVLMVYILAFLVLL

-565 NATGEAMEIDLDKL
+565 NATGEAMEIDLENL

-601 TTSISLN
+601 TTSIILN

-672 VASEPIVE
+672 VACERVVE

-771 YNRNKLKEVKDD
+771 YNRNKVKEVKDD

-824 EEAGEKASD
+824 EEAGDKASD

-839 YDKNEIRPS
+839 YDKNEIRSS
-848 DREPDYWYDKNEV
+848 DREPDYWF
-861 IEEVKEDRPS
+861 
-871 DKTPDYWY
+871 

-885 PSDREPDYW
+885 SSDREPDYW

-920 NPENLTPVCEEGTGE
+920 NPYNLTPVCEEGTGE
-935 KASDEEPDYWYD
+935 KASDKEPDYWYD
-947 KNEIRPSDR
+947 KNEIRPSDH
-956 ELSYWY
+956 EPSYWY

-1081 VKVEEPVYE
+1081 VKLEEPVYE

-1105 HLAKIDSERRAS
+1105 HLAKIDSEKRAS
-1117 DEDPEYWYG
+1117 
-1126 DSEPVIEKQPEE
+1126 
-1138 VKVEEPVYEFKGE
+1138 VEE
-1151 RASNFEPEHW
+1151 
-1161 YHLAK
+1161 
-1166 IDSERRASDEDPE
+1166 
-1179 YWYGDS
+1179 
-1185 EPVIEKQP
+1185 
-1193 EEVKVEEP
+1193 
-1201 VYEFKGERASNFEP
+1201 
-1215 EHWYHLAKIDSER
+1215 
-1228 RASDEDP
+1228 P

-1288 GEVKPVVVAPVKLD
+1288 GEVKPVVVAPVKLN

-1349 NQAMIVTPMLQGQ
+1349 NQATIVTPMLQGQ

>member
-100 DNDGEVTTKA
+100 NNDGEVTTKA

-354 APDKEL
+354 APDKKL

-461 VLDRYVLNGLFGAYK
+461 VLNRYVLNGLFGAYK

-498 TVLMVYILAFLVIL
+498 TVLMVYILAFLVLL

-672 VASEPIVE
+672 VASEPVVE
-680 EVKSDR
+680 EVKSDRPSDKTPDYWYGRNEVKVVEEAKSDR

-771 YNRNKLKEVKDD
+771 YNRNKVKEVKDD

-824 EEAGEKASD
+824 EEAGDKASD
-833 KAPNYW
+833 KVPNYW
-839 YDKNEIRPS
+839 YDKNVIRSS

-879 DKNEIR
+879 ENNAVCA
-885 PSDREPDYW
+885 SDREPDYW
-894 YNRNVVEAEENDVL
+894 YNRNVVETEENDVL

-920 NPENLTPVCEEGTGE
+920 NPDNLTPVCEEGTGE

-956 ELSYWY
+956 VPSYWY
-962 DKNEPVA
+962 DKNEPEA
-969 SEPVVEEAKSDR
+969 CEPVVEEAKSDR

-1045 EEVEQEPVVK
+1045 KEVEQEPVVK

-1081 VKVEEPVYE
+1081 VKLEEPVHEFKGERASNFEPEHWYHLAKIDSERRASDEEPEYWYGDSEPVIEKQPEEVKLEEPVYE

-1117 DEDPEYWYG
+1117 DEE
-1126 DSEPVIEKQPEE
+1126 
-1138 VKVEEPVYEFKGE
+1138 
-1151 RASNFEPEHW
+1151 
-1161 YHLAK
+1161 
-1166 IDSERRASDEDPE
+1166 
-1179 YWYGDS
+1179 
-1185 EPVIEKQP
+1185 
-1193 EEVKVEEP
+1193 
-1201 VYEFKGERASNFEP
+1201 
-1215 EHWYHLAKIDSER
+1215 
-1228 RASDEDP
+1228 P

-1288 GEVKPVVVAPVKLD
+1288 GEVKPVVVAPVKLN

-1349 NQAMIVTPMLQGQ
+1349 NQAIIVTPMLQGQ
-1362 GSNKGSKYLAN
+1362 GLNKGSKYLAN

>member
-17 SLIVMVALI
+17 SLIVVVALI
-26 FFSVPYLN
+26 FFGVPYLN

-62 GLSSQEWIDIFMA
+62 GLSSQGWIDIFMA

-100 DNDGEVTTKA
+100 DNDGEVTTRA

-154 LSMYDSRTVLYWRKL
+154 LSLYDSRTVLYWRKL

-182 LGYFALFVVIIL
+182 LGYFALLVVIIL

-207 AFKKPKEEDE
+207 AFKKPKEDE

-238 VNAEQK
+238 VNVEQK

-284 TLIALIA
+284 MLIALIA

-299 FLTDHITSI
+299 FLIDHITPI
-308 GYWAYMIVNNIGLV
+308 GYWAYMIVNNIGYV
-322 WFYVGYVLV
+322 WFYVGYALI
-331 MVVLALLSAWFASIG
+331 MVVLALLSALFASIG

-446 AMFKSLAS
+446 AMFKTLAS
-454 FVDPVNE
+454 FVEPVNKFI
-461 VLDRYVLNGLFGAYK
+461 DRYVLNVLFGAYK

-498 TVLMVYILAFLVIL
+498 TVLMVYILAFLVLL

-565 NATGEAMEIDLDKL
+565 NATGEAMEFDLDKL

-672 VASEPIVE
+672 VACEPVVE
-680 EVKSDR
+680 EAKSDR

-732 SKAKDYPTVVF
+732 TKAKDYPTVVF

-771 YNRNKLKEVKDD
+771 YNRNKVKEVKDD

-810 RILNAIEPFNLIPV
+810 RILNAIEPFNLIPL
-824 EEAGEKASD
+824 EEAGDKASD

-839 YDKNEIRPS
+839 YDKNEIRSS
-848 DREPDYWYDKNEV
+848 DREPDYWF
-861 IEEVKEDRPS
+861 
-871 DKTPDYWY
+871 

-935 KASDEEPDYWYD
+935 KASDKEPDYWYD

-956 ELSYWY
+956 EPSYWY

-969 SEPVVEEAKSDR
+969 SKPVVEEAKSDR
-981 PSDKTPDY
+981 SSDKTPDY

-998 VEEAKSDSAS
+998 VEEVKSDSAA

-1081 VKVEEPVYE
+1081 VKLEEPVYE

-1117 DEDPEYWYG
+1117 DE
-1126 DSEPVIEKQPEE
+1126 EPK
-1138 VKVEEPVYEFKGE
+1138 
-1151 RASNFEPEHW
+1151 
-1161 YHLAK
+1161 
-1166 IDSERRASDEDPE
+1166 
-1179 YWYGDS
+1179 
-1185 EPVIEKQP
+1185 
-1193 EEVKVEEP
+1193 
-1201 VYEFKGERASNFEP
+1201 
-1215 EHWYHLAKIDSER
+1215 
-1228 RASDEDP
+1228 
-1235 EYWYKR
+1235 YWYKR

-1277 KKDEP
+1277 KKDEA

-1288 GEVKPVVVAPVKLD
+1288 GEVKPVVVAPVKLN

-1349 NQAMIVTPMLQGQ
+1349 NQATIVTPMLQGQ

-1400 TTKKFDKPVSE
+1400 ISKKFDKPVSE

-1458 SKSEASIKKPSP
+1458 SKSEASIKKPLP

>member
-17 SLIVMVALI
+17 SLIVVVALI

-62 GLSSQEWIDIFMA
+62 GLSSQGWIDIFMA

-154 LSMYDSRTVLYWRKL
+154 LSLYDSRTVLYWRKL

-207 AFKKPKEEDE
+207 AFKKPKEDE
-217 DELLAQEQATLLEGA
+217 DELLAQEQATLLENA
-232 PVTVEQ
+232 PVAVEQ

-275 IFLWIVEGF
+275 IFLWVVEGLM
-284 TLIALIA
+284 LIALIA
-291 IAIPPVRH
+291 VAIPPVRH
-299 FLTDHITSI
+299 FLTDHITPI
-308 GYWAYMIVNNIGLV
+308 GYWAYMIVNNIGYV
-322 WFYVGYVLV
+322 WFYVGYALI
-331 MVVLALLSAWFASIG
+331 MVVLALLSALFASIG

-498 TVLMVYILAFLVIL
+498 TVLMVYILAFLVLL

-565 NATGEAMEIDLDKL
+565 NATGEAMEFDLDKL

-672 VASEPIVE
+672 VASEPVIE
-680 EVKSDR
+680 EAKSDR

-771 YNRNKLKEVKDD
+771 YNRNKVKEIKDES
-783 LDVVV
+783 DVVV

-824 EEAGEKASD
+824 EEAGDKASD

-839 YDKNEIRPS
+839 YDKNVIRSS
-848 DREPDYWYDKNEV
+848 DREPDYWF
-861 IEEVKEDRPS
+861 
-871 DKTPDYWY
+871 

-885 PSDREPDYW
+885 ASDEEPDYWFDKNEIRSSDREPDYW
-894 YNRNVVEAEENDVL
+894 YNRNVVETEENDVL

-920 NPENLTPVCEEGTGE
+920 NPDNLTPVCEEGTGE

-956 ELSYWY
+956 EPSYWY
-962 DKNEPVA
+962 DKNEPVT

-998 VEEAKSDSAS
+998 VEEVKSDRPSDKTPDYWYGRNEVKVVEEVKSDSAS

-1081 VKVEEPVYE
+1081 VKFEEPVYE

-1117 DEDPEYWYG
+1117 DEEPEHWYG

-1138 VKVEEPVYEFKGE
+1138 VKFEEPVYEFKGE

-1166 IDSERRASDEDPE
+1166 IDSERRASDEE
-1179 YWYGDS
+1179 
-1185 EPVIEKQP
+1185 
-1193 EEVKVEEP
+1193 
-1201 VYEFKGERASNFEP
+1201 
-1215 EHWYHLAKIDSER
+1215 
-1228 RASDEDP
+1228 P

-1288 GEVKPVVVAPVKLD
+1288 GEVKPVVVAPVKLN

-1349 NQAMIVTPMLQGQ
+1349 NQATIVTPMLQGQ

>member
-17 SLIVMVALI
+17 SLIVVVALI

-62 GLSSQEWIDIFMA
+62 GLSSQGWIDIFMA

-154 LSMYDSRTVLYWRKL
+154 LSLYDSRTVLYWRKL

-207 AFKKPKEEDE
+207 AFKKPKEDE

-232 PVTVEQ
+232 PVVEQ
-238 VNAEQK
+238 ANVEQK

-275 IFLWIVEGF
+275 IFLWVVEGLM
-284 TLIALIA
+284 LIALIA
-291 IAIPPVRH
+291 VAIPPVRH
-299 FLTDHITSI
+299 FLIDHITPI
-308 GYWAYMIVNNIGLV
+308 GYWAYMIVNNIGYV
-322 WFYVGYVLV
+322 WFYVGYALI
-331 MVVLALLSAWFASIG
+331 MVVLALLSALFASIG

-419 VRIVLAVVLFFVGAF
+419 VRIVLSVVLFFVGAF

-446 AMFKSLAS
+446 AMFKTLAS
-454 FVDPVNE
+454 FVEPVNKFI
-461 VLDRYVLNGLFGAYK
+461 DRYVLNGLFGAYK
-476 NIEIFSIGSHAFTAA
+476 SIEIFSIGSHAFTAA

-498 TVLMVYILAFLVIL
+498 TVLMVYILAFLVLL

-672 VASEPIVE
+672 VACEPVVE
-680 EVKSDR
+680 ETKSDR

-771 YNRNKLKEVKDD
+771 YNRNKVKEVKDD

-824 EEAGEKASD
+824 EEAGDKASD

-839 YDKNEIRPS
+839 YDKNEIRSS
-848 DREPDYWYDKNEV
+848 DREPDYWF
-861 IEEVKEDRPS
+861 
-871 DKTPDYWY
+871 

-885 PSDREPDYW
+885 SSDREPDYW

-920 NPENLTPVCEEGTGE
+920 NPDNLTPVCEEGTGE

-956 ELSYWY
+956 EPSYWY
-962 DKNEPVA
+962 DKNEPEA
-969 SEPVVEEAKSDR
+969 CEPVVEEAKSDRSSDKTPDYWYDKNEVIEEVKEDR

-1081 VKVEEPVYE
+1081 VKLEEPVYE

-1117 DEDPEYWYG
+1117 DEEPEYWYG

-1138 VKVEEPVYEFKGE
+1138 VKLEEPVYEFKGE

-1166 IDSERRASDEDPE
+1166 IDSERRASDEE
-1179 YWYGDS
+1179 
-1185 EPVIEKQP
+1185 
-1193 EEVKVEEP
+1193 
-1201 VYEFKGERASNFEP
+1201 
-1215 EHWYHLAKIDSER
+1215 
-1228 RASDEDP
+1228 P

-1288 GEVKPVVVAPVKLD
+1288 GEVKPVVVAPVKLN

-1400 TTKKFDKPVSE
+1400 TSKKFDKPVSE

>member
-17 SLIVMVALI
+17 SLIVVVALI

-62 GLSSQEWIDIFMA
+62 GLSSQGWIDIFMA

-154 LSMYDSRTVLYWRKL
+154 LSLYDSRTVLYWRKL

-207 AFKKPKEEDE
+207 AFKKPKEDE

-232 PVTVEQ
+232 PATVEQ
-238 VNAEQK
+238 VNVEQK

-284 TLIALIA
+284 MLIALIA
-291 IAIPPVRH
+291 IVIPPVRH
-299 FLTDHITSI
+299 FLIDHITPI
-308 GYWAYMIVNNIGLV
+308 GYWAYMIVNNIGYV
-322 WFYVGYVLV
+322 WFYVGYALI
-331 MVVLALLSAWFASIG
+331 MVVLALLSALFASIG

-454 FVDPVNE
+454 FVEPVNKFI
-461 VLDRYVLNGLFGAYK
+461 DRYVLNGLFGAYK

-498 TVLMVYILAFLVIL
+498 TVLMVYILAFLVL
-512 FATFIAWCFRK
+512 LLATFIAWCFRK

-565 NATGEAMEIDLDKL
+565 NATGEAMEIDLENL

-672 VASEPIVE
+672 VVCEPVVE

-771 YNRNKLKEVKDD
+771 YNRNKVKEVKDD

-798 SEEDVI
+798 SKEDVI

-824 EEAGEKASD
+824 EEAGDKASD

-839 YDKNEIRPS
+839 YDKNEIRSS
-848 DREPDYWYDKNEV
+848 DREPDYWF
-861 IEEVKEDRPS
+861 
-871 DKTPDYWY
+871 

-885 PSDREPDYW
+885 SSDREPDYW

-956 ELSYWY
+956 EPSYWY

-981 PSDKTPDY
+981 SSDKTPDYWYDKNEVIEEVKEDRPSDKTPDY

-998 VEEAKSDSAS
+998 VEEVKSDSAS

-1055 ELRPSDREPWYWYGD
+1055 ELRPSDREPWFWYGD

-1081 VKVEEPVYE
+1081 VKLEEPVYE

-1117 DEDPEYWYG
+1117 DEE
-1126 DSEPVIEKQPEE
+1126 
-1138 VKVEEPVYEFKGE
+1138 
-1151 RASNFEPEHW
+1151 
-1161 YHLAK
+1161 
-1166 IDSERRASDEDPE
+1166 
-1179 YWYGDS
+1179 
-1185 EPVIEKQP
+1185 
-1193 EEVKVEEP
+1193 
-1201 VYEFKGERASNFEP
+1201 
-1215 EHWYHLAKIDSER
+1215 
-1228 RASDEDP
+1228 P

-1288 GEVKPVVVAPVKLD
+1288 GEVKPVVVAPVKLN

-1316 PVEARVV
+1316 PVEARIV

-1400 TTKKFDKPVSE
+1400 TPKKFDKPVSE

>member
-17 SLIVMVALI
+17 SLIVVVALI

-48 SSKIVELVDGWKLP
+48 SSKIVKLVDGWKLP

-85 IWPAIVA
+85 IWPAVVA

-154 LSMYDSRTVLYWRKL
+154 LSLYDSRTVLYWRKL

-207 AFKKPKEEDE
+207 AFKKPKEDE

-232 PVTVEQ
+232 PVVEQ
-238 VNAEQK
+238 ANVEQK

-275 IFLWIVEGF
+275 IFLWVVEGLM
-284 TLIALIA
+284 LIALIA

-299 FLTDHITSI
+299 FLTDHITPI
-308 GYWAYMIVNNIGLV
+308 GYWAYMIVNNIGYV
-322 WFYVGYVLV
+322 WFYVGYALI
-331 MVVLALLSAWFASIG
+331 MVVLALLSALFASIG

-434 LVLLRVISYGRF
+434 LVLLRVISYGKF
-446 AMFKSLAS
+446 AMFKTLAS
-454 FVDPVNE
+454 FVEPVNKFI
-461 VLDRYVLNGLFGAYK
+461 DRYVLNGLFGAYK

-491 QLLDGFF
+491 QLLDGLF
-498 TVLMVYILAFLVIL
+498 TVLMVYIFAFLVLL

-672 VASEPIVE
+672 VVCEPVVE
-680 EVKSDR
+680 EAKSDR

-771 YNRNKLKEVKDD
+771 YNRNKVKEVKDD

-793 VFVAN
+793 VFAAN

-824 EEAGEKASD
+824 EEAGDKASD

-839 YDKNEIRPS
+839 YDKNEIRSS
-848 DREPDYWYDKNEV
+848 DREPDYWF
-861 IEEVKEDRPS
+861 
-871 DKTPDYWY
+871 

-885 PSDREPDYW
+885 SSDREPDYW

-920 NPENLTPVCEEGTGE
+920 NPDNLTPVCEEETGE

-956 ELSYWY
+956 EPSYWY
-962 DKNEPVA
+962 DKNEPEA
-969 SEPVVEEAKSDR
+969 CEPVVEETKSDRSSDKTPDYWYDKNEVIEEVKEDR

-1055 ELRPSDREPWYWYGD
+1055 ELRPSDREPWFWYGD

-1081 VKVEEPVYE
+1081 VKLEEPVYE

-1117 DEDPEYWYG
+1117 DEE
-1126 DSEPVIEKQPEE
+1126 
-1138 VKVEEPVYEFKGE
+1138 
-1151 RASNFEPEHW
+1151 
-1161 YHLAK
+1161 
-1166 IDSERRASDEDPE
+1166 
-1179 YWYGDS
+1179 
-1185 EPVIEKQP
+1185 
-1193 EEVKVEEP
+1193 
-1201 VYEFKGERASNFEP
+1201 
-1215 EHWYHLAKIDSER
+1215 
-1228 RASDEDP
+1228 P

-1288 GEVKPVVVAPVKLD
+1288 GEVKPVVVAPVKLN

-1316 PVEARVV
+1316 PVEARIV

-1400 TTKKFDKPVSE
+1400 TPKKFDKPVSE

-1432 ANSGNEDVVEPVK
+1432 VNSGNEDVVEPVK

>member
-17 SLIVMVALI
+17 SLIVVVALI

-62 GLSSQEWIDIFMA
+62 GLSSQGWIDIFMA

-154 LSMYDSRTVLYWRKL
+154 LSLYDSRTVLYWRKL
-169 AVEALSGLSGIPV
+169 AIEALSGLSGIPV

-232 PVTVEQ
+232 PVAVEQ

-284 TLIALIA
+284 MLIALIA

-299 FLTDHITSI
+299 FLTDHITPI
-308 GYWAYMIVNNIGLV
+308 GYWAYMIVNNIGYV

-454 FVDPVNE
+454 FVDPVNKFI
-461 VLDRYVLNGLFGAYK
+461 DRYVLNGLFGAYK

-498 TVLMVYILAFLVIL
+498 TVLMVYILAFLVLL

-617 GKPLFE
+617 GKTLFE
-623 SIADVKVQT
+623 SIADVKAQT

-672 VASEPIVE
+672 VASEPVVE

-698 NFVLPIQQPVIYE
+698 NFVLPIQQSVIYE

-771 YNRNKLKEVKDD
+771 YNRNKAKEVKDD
-783 LDVVV
+783 LNVVV

-793 VFVAN
+793 VFVVN

-824 EEAGEKASD
+824 EEAGDKASD
-833 KAPNYW
+833 KATNYW
-839 YDKNEIRPS
+839 YDKNKIRPS

-879 DKNEIR
+879 ENNAVCA
-885 PSDREPDYW
+885 SDREPDYW

-920 NPENLTPVCEEGTGE
+920 NPDNLTPVCEEGTGE
-935 KASDEEPDYWYD
+935 KASDEEPNYWYD

-956 ELSYWY
+956 EPSYWY

-969 SEPVVEEAKSDR
+969 SEPVVEEAKSDRSSDKTPDYWYDKNEVIEEVKEDR

-1081 VKVEEPVYE
+1081 VKLEEPVYE

-1117 DEDPEYWYG
+1117 DEE
-1126 DSEPVIEKQPEE
+1126 
-1138 VKVEEPVYEFKGE
+1138 
-1151 RASNFEPEHW
+1151 
-1161 YHLAK
+1161 
-1166 IDSERRASDEDPE
+1166 
-1179 YWYGDS
+1179 
-1185 EPVIEKQP
+1185 
-1193 EEVKVEEP
+1193 
-1201 VYEFKGERASNFEP
+1201 
-1215 EHWYHLAKIDSER
+1215 
-1228 RASDEDP
+1228 P

-1265 FDVEPLSPVQPI
+1265 FDVEPLSPVQLI

-1349 NQAMIVTPMLQGQ
+1349 NQATIVTPMLQGQ

>member
-17 SLIVMVALI
+17 SLIVVVALI
-26 FFSVPYLN
+26 FFGVPYLN

-48 SSKIVELVDGWKLP
+48 SSKIVKLVDGWKLP
-62 GLSSQEWIDIFMA
+62 GLSSQGWIDIFMA

-154 LSMYDSRTVLYWRKL
+154 LSLYDSRTVLYWRKL

-207 AFKKPKEEDE
+207 AFKKPKEDE

-232 PVTVEQ
+232 PATVEQ
-238 VNAEQK
+238 VNVEQK

-284 TLIALIA
+284 MLIALIA

-299 FLTDHITSI
+299 FLIDHITPI
-308 GYWAYMIVNNIGLV
+308 GYWAYMIVNNIGYV
-322 WFYVGYVLV
+322 WFYVGYALI
-331 MVVLALLSAWFASIG
+331 MVVLALLSALFASIG

-446 AMFKSLAS
+446 AMFKTLAS
-454 FVDPVNE
+454 FVEPVNKFI
-461 VLDRYVLNGLFGAYK
+461 DRYVLNGLFGAYK

-498 TVLMVYILAFLVIL
+498 TVLMVYILAFLVLL

-565 NATGEAMEIDLDKL
+565 NATGEAMEIDLENL

-672 VASEPIVE
+672 VVCEPVVE
-680 EVKSDR
+680 EAKSDR

-716 SKPVMVETKIE
+716 SKPVMVETNIE

-771 YNRNKLKEVKDD
+771 YNRNKVKEVKDES
-783 LDVVV
+783 DVVV

-824 EEAGEKASD
+824 EEAGDKASD

-839 YDKNEIRPS
+839 CDKNEIRSS
-848 DREPDYWYDKNEV
+848 DREPSYWF
-861 IEEVKEDRPS
+861 
-871 DKTPDYWY
+871 

-920 NPENLTPVCEEGTGE
+920 NPDNLTPVCEEGTGE

-956 ELSYWY
+956 EPSYWY
-962 DKNEPVA
+962 DKNEPEA
-969 SEPVVEEAKSDR
+969 CEPVAEEAKSDRSSDKTPDYWYGKNEVIEEVKEDR

-1020 PEPEIEVIKEIR
+1020 PEPVIEVIKEI
-1032 PSDRE
+1032 
-1037 PNYWYDKN
+1037 
-1045 EEVEQEPVVK
+1045 
-1055 ELRPSDREPWYWYGD
+1055 RPSDREPWYWYGD

-1081 VKVEEPVYE
+1081 VKLEEPVYE

-1117 DEDPEYWYG
+1117 DE
-1126 DSEPVIEKQPEE
+1126 EPK
-1138 VKVEEPVYEFKGE
+1138 
-1151 RASNFEPEHW
+1151 
-1161 YHLAK
+1161 
-1166 IDSERRASDEDPE
+1166 
-1179 YWYGDS
+1179 
-1185 EPVIEKQP
+1185 
-1193 EEVKVEEP
+1193 
-1201 VYEFKGERASNFEP
+1201 
-1215 EHWYHLAKIDSER
+1215 
-1228 RASDEDP
+1228 
-1235 EYWYKR
+1235 YWYKR

-1277 KKDEP
+1277 KKDEA

-1288 GEVKPVVVAPVKLD
+1288 GEVKPVVVAPVKLN

-1349 NQAMIVTPMLQGQ
+1349 NQATIVTPMLQGQ

-1400 TTKKFDKPVSE
+1400 TSKKFDKPVSE

>member
-17 SLIVMVALI
+17 SLIVVVALI
-26 FFSVPYLN
+26 FFGVPYLN

-62 GLSSQEWIDIFMA
+62 GLSSQGWIDIFMA

-154 LSMYDSRTVLYWRKL
+154 LSLYDSRTILYWRKL

-207 AFKKPKEEDE
+207 AFKKPKEDE

-232 PVTVEQ
+232 PATVEQ
-238 VNAEQK
+238 VNVEQK

-284 TLIALIA
+284 MLFALIA

-299 FLTDHITSI
+299 FLIDHITPI
-308 GYWAYMIVNNIGLV
+308 GYWAYMIVNNIGYV
-322 WFYVGYVLV
+322 WFYVGYALI
-331 MVVLALLSAWFASIG
+331 MVVLALLSALFASIG

-384 DDSVSPLKKYS
+384 DDSVSPLKKYF

-446 AMFKSLAS
+446 AMFKTLAS
-454 FVDPVNE
+454 FVEPVNKFI
-461 VLDRYVLNGLFGAYK
+461 DRYVLNGLFGAYK

-498 TVLMVYILAFLVIL
+498 TVLMVYILAFLVLL

-672 VASEPIVE
+672 VVCEPVVE
-680 EVKSDR
+680 EAKSDR

-771 YNRNKLKEVKDD
+771 YNRNKVKEVKDD

-793 VFVAN
+793 VFAAN

-824 EEAGEKASD
+824 EEAGDKASD

-839 YDKNEIRPS
+839 YDKNEIRSS
-848 DREPDYWYDKNEV
+848 DREPDYWF
-861 IEEVKEDRPS
+861 
-871 DKTPDYWY
+871 

-885 PSDREPDYW
+885 SSDREPDYW
-894 YNRNVVEAEENDVL
+894 YNRNVVEAKENDVL

-920 NPENLTPVCEEGTGE
+920 NPDNLTPVCEEGTGE

-956 ELSYWY
+956 EPSYWY
-962 DKNEPVA
+962 DKNEPVT
-969 SEPVVEEAKSDR
+969 SEPVVEEAKSDRSSDKTPDYWYDKNEVIEEVKEDR

-998 VEEAKSDSAS
+998 AEEVKSDSAS

-1055 ELRPSDREPWYWYGD
+1055 ELRPSDREPWFWYGD

-1117 DEDPEYWYG
+1117 DE
-1126 DSEPVIEKQPEE
+1126 EPK
-1138 VKVEEPVYEFKGE
+1138 
-1151 RASNFEPEHW
+1151 
-1161 YHLAK
+1161 
-1166 IDSERRASDEDPE
+1166 
-1179 YWYGDS
+1179 
-1185 EPVIEKQP
+1185 
-1193 EEVKVEEP
+1193 
-1201 VYEFKGERASNFEP
+1201 
-1215 EHWYHLAKIDSER
+1215 
-1228 RASDEDP
+1228 
-1235 EYWYKR
+1235 YWYKR

-1288 GEVKPVVVAPVKLD
+1288 GEVKPVVVAPVKLN

-1316 PVEARVV
+1316 PVEARIV

-1400 TTKKFDKPVSE
+1400 TSKKFDKPVSE

-1458 SKSEASIKKPSP
+1458 NKSEASIKKPSP
-1470 VKASIVEPLD
+1470 IKASIVEPLD

>member
-17 SLIVMVALI
+17 SLIVVVALI

-62 GLSSQEWIDIFMA
+62 GLSSQGWIDIFMA

-154 LSMYDSRTVLYWRKL
+154 LSLYDSRTVLYWRKL

-207 AFKKPKEEDE
+207 AFKKPKEDE

-232 PVTVEQ
+232 PATVEQ
-238 VNAEQK
+238 VNVEQK

-284 TLIALIA
+284 MLIALIA
-291 IAIPPVRH
+291 IAIPSVRH
-299 FLTDHITSI
+299 FLIDYITPI
-308 GYWAYMIVNNIGLV
+308 GYWAYMIVNNIGYV
-322 WFYVGYVLV
+322 WFYVGYALI
-331 MVVLALLSAWFASIG
+331 MAVLALLSALFASIG

-454 FVDPVNE
+454 FVEPVNKFI
-461 VLDRYVLNGLFGAYK
+461 DRYVLNGLFGAYK

-498 TVLMVYILAFLVIL
+498 TVLMVYILAFLVLL

-565 NATGEAMEIDLDKL
+565 NATGEAVEIDLENL

-672 VASEPIVE
+672 VACEPVAE
-680 EVKSDR
+680 EAKSDR

-698 NFVLPIQQPVIYE
+698 NFVLPIQQSVIYE

-771 YNRNKLKEVKDD
+771 YNRNKVKEVKDD
-783 LDVVV
+783 SDVVV

-793 VFVAN
+793 VFAAN
-798 SEEDVI
+798 SKEDVI

-824 EEAGEKASD
+824 EETVDKASD

-839 YDKNEIRPS
+839 YDKNVIRSS
-848 DREPDYWYDKNEV
+848 DREPDYWF
-861 IEEVKEDRPS
+861 
-871 DKTPDYWY
+871 

-885 PSDREPDYW
+885 SSDREPDYW

-920 NPENLTPVCEEGTGE
+920 NPDNLTPVCEEGTGE

-956 ELSYWY
+956 EPSYWY

-969 SEPVVEEAKSDR
+969 CEPVVEETKSDR

-989 WYGRNEVKV
+989 WYENNAVCASDREPDYWYNKNAPVTSEPV
-998 VEEAKSDSAS
+998 VEEVKSDSAS

-1020 PEPEIEVIKEIR
+1020 PEPVIEVIKEIR

-1081 VKVEEPVYE
+1081 VKLEEPVYK

-1117 DEDPEYWYG
+1117 DEE
-1126 DSEPVIEKQPEE
+1126 
-1138 VKVEEPVYEFKGE
+1138 
-1151 RASNFEPEHW
+1151 
-1161 YHLAK
+1161 
-1166 IDSERRASDEDPE
+1166 
-1179 YWYGDS
+1179 
-1185 EPVIEKQP
+1185 
-1193 EEVKVEEP
+1193 
-1201 VYEFKGERASNFEP
+1201 
-1215 EHWYHLAKIDSER
+1215 
-1228 RASDEDP
+1228 P

-1288 GEVKPVVVAPVKLD
+1288 GEVKPVVVAPVKLN

-1316 PVEARVV
+1316 PVEARIV

-1362 GSNKGSKYLAN
+1362 GLNKGSKYLAN

-1400 TTKKFDKPVSE
+1400 TPKKFDKPVSE

>member
-17 SLIVMVALI
+17 SLIVVVALI
-26 FFSVPYLN
+26 FFGVPYLN

-62 GLSSQEWIDIFMA
+62 GLSSQGWIDIFMA

-232 PVTVEQ
+232 PVAVEQ

-244 VEQKQPIEKVVKND
+244 VEKKQSIEKVVKND

-275 IFLWIVEGF
+275 IFLWVVEGF
-284 TLIALIA
+284 MLIALIA

-299 FLTDHITSI
+299 FLTDHITPI
-308 GYWAYMIVNNIGLV
+308 GYWAYMIVNNIGYV

-446 AMFKSLAS
+446 AMFKTLAS

-476 NIEIFSIGSHAFTAA
+476 NIEIFSIGSHTFTAA

-498 TVLMVYILAFLVIL
+498 TVLMVYILAFLVLL

-672 VASEPIVE
+672 VACEPVVE
-680 EVKSDR
+680 EVKSDI

-771 YNRNKLKEVKDD
+771 YNRNKVKEVKDD

-824 EEAGEKASD
+824 EEAGDKASD

-839 YDKNEIRPS
+839 YDKNEIRSS

-861 IEEVKEDRPS
+861 FEEVKEDRPS

-879 DKNEIR
+879 DNNAVCA
-885 PSDREPDYW
+885 SDREPDYW

-956 ELSYWY
+956 EPSYWY

-1105 HLAKIDSERRAS
+1105 HLAKIDSERSAS
-1117 DEDPEYWYG
+1117 DEE
-1126 DSEPVIEKQPEE
+1126 
-1138 VKVEEPVYEFKGE
+1138 
-1151 RASNFEPEHW
+1151 
-1161 YHLAK
+1161 
-1166 IDSERRASDEDPE
+1166 
-1179 YWYGDS
+1179 
-1185 EPVIEKQP
+1185 
-1193 EEVKVEEP
+1193 
-1201 VYEFKGERASNFEP
+1201 
-1215 EHWYHLAKIDSER
+1215 
-1228 RASDEDP
+1228 P

-1277 KKDEP
+1277 KKDEA

-1349 NQAMIVTPMLQGQ
+1349 NQATIVTPMLQGQ

-1400 TTKKFDKPVSE
+1400 TSKKFDKPVSE

-1432 ANSGNEDVVEPVK
+1432 ANVGNEDVVEPVK

>member
-17 SLIVMVALI
+17 SLIVVVALI

-48 SSKIVELVDGWKLP
+48 SSKIVKLVDGWKLP

-85 IWPAIVA
+85 IWPAVVA

-154 LSMYDSRTVLYWRKL
+154 LSLYDSRTVLYWRKL

-207 AFKKPKEEDE
+207 AFKKPKEDE
-217 DELLAQEQATLLEGA
+217 DELLAQEQAALLEGA
-232 PVTVEQ
+232 PVVEQ
-238 VNAEQK
+238 ANVEQK

-275 IFLWIVEGF
+275 IFLWVVEGLM
-284 TLIALIA
+284 LIALIA

-299 FLTDHITSI
+299 FLTDHITPI
-308 GYWAYMIVNNIGLV
+308 GYWAYMIVNNIGYV
-322 WFYVGYVLV
+322 WFYVGYALI
-331 MVVLALLSAWFASIG
+331 MVVLALLSALFASIG

-446 AMFKSLAS
+446 AMFKTLAS
-454 FVDPVNE
+454 FVEPVNKFI
-461 VLDRYVLNGLFGAYK
+461 DRYVLNGLFGAYK

-491 QLLDGFF
+491 QFLDGFF
-498 TVLMVYILAFLVIL
+498 TVLMVYILAFLVLL

-672 VASEPIVE
+672 VACEPVVE

-771 YNRNKLKEVKDD
+771 YNRNKVKEVKDES
-783 LDVVV
+783 DVVV

-824 EEAGEKASD
+824 EEVGDKASD
-833 KAPNYW
+833 KDPNYW
-839 YDKNEIRPS
+839 YDKNEIRSS
-848 DREPDYWYDKNEV
+848 DREPDYWF
-861 IEEVKEDRPS
+861 
-871 DKTPDYWY
+871 

-885 PSDREPDYW
+885 SSDREPDYW

-956 ELSYWY
+956 EPSYWY
-962 DKNEPVA
+962 DKNEPVTSEPVVKEAKSDRPSDKTPDYWYENNAVCA
-969 SEPVVEEAKSDR
+969 SNREPDYWYDKNETEACEPVVEEAKSDR

-1081 VKVEEPVYE
+1081 VKIEEPVYEFKGERASNFEPEHWYHLAKINSERRASDEEPEYWYGDSEPVIEKQPEEVKLEEPVYE

-1117 DEDPEYWYG
+1117 DEE
-1126 DSEPVIEKQPEE
+1126 
-1138 VKVEEPVYEFKGE
+1138 
-1151 RASNFEPEHW
+1151 
-1161 YHLAK
+1161 
-1166 IDSERRASDEDPE
+1166 
-1179 YWYGDS
+1179 
-1185 EPVIEKQP
+1185 
-1193 EEVKVEEP
+1193 
-1201 VYEFKGERASNFEP
+1201 
-1215 EHWYHLAKIDSER
+1215 
-1228 RASDEDP
+1228 P

-1288 GEVKPVVVAPVKLD
+1288 GEVKPIVVAPVKLN

-1316 PVEARVV
+1316 PVEARIV

-1400 TTKKFDKPVSE
+1400 TPKKFDKPVSE

-1458 SKSEASIKKPSP
+1458 SKSEESIKKPSP
-1470 VKASIVEPLD
+1470 IKASIVEPLD

>member
-17 SLIVMVALI
+17 SLIVVVALI
-26 FFSVPYLN
+26 FFGVPYLN

-48 SSKIVELVDGWKLP
+48 SSKIVKLVDGWKLP
-62 GLSSQEWIDIFMA
+62 GLSSQGWIDIFMA

-143 GMIAVFVPSIR
+143 GMIAVFVPFIR
-154 LSMYDSRTVLYWRKL
+154 LSLYDSRTVLYWRKL

-207 AFKKPKEEDE
+207 AFKKPKEDE

-232 PVTVEQ
+232 PATVEQ
-238 VNAEQK
+238 VNVEQK

-284 TLIALIA
+284 MLIALIA
-291 IAIPPVRH
+291 IAIPSVRH
-299 FLTDHITSI
+299 FLIDHITPI
-308 GYWAYMIVNNIGLV
+308 GYWAYMIVNNIGYV
-322 WFYVGYVLV
+322 WFYVGYALI
-331 MVVLALLSAWFASIG
+331 MVVLALLSALFASIG

-446 AMFKSLAS
+446 AMFKTLAS
-454 FVDPVNE
+454 FVEPVNKFI
-461 VLDRYVLNGLFGAYK
+461 DRYVLNGLFGAYK

-498 TVLMVYILAFLVIL
+498 TVLMVYILAFLVLL

-672 VASEPIVE
+672 VACEPVVE
-680 EVKSDR
+680 EAKSDR

-711 SATAA
+711 SAAAA

-771 YNRNKLKEVKDD
+771 YNRNKVKEVKDD

-798 SEEDVI
+798 SKEDVI

-824 EEAGEKASD
+824 EETVDKASD

-839 YDKNEIRPS
+839 YDKNVIRS
-848 DREPDYWYDKNEV
+848 
-861 IEEVKEDRPS
+861 
-871 DKTPDYWY
+871 
-879 DKNEIR
+879 
-885 PSDREPDYW
+885 SDREPDYW
-894 YNRNVVEAEENDVL
+894 YNRNVVEAKENDVL

-920 NPENLTPVCEEGTGE
+920 NPENLTPVCEEETGE
-935 KASDEEPDYWYD
+935 KASDKEPDYWYD

-956 ELSYWY
+956 ESSYWY
-962 DKNEPVA
+962 DKNEPVTSEPVVEEA
-969 SEPVVEEAKSDR
+969 KSDRPSDKTPDYWYENNAVCASDREPDYWYNKNAPVTSEPVVEEAKSDR

-998 VEEAKSDSAS
+998 VEEVKSDSAS

-1055 ELRPSDREPWYWYGD
+1055 ELRPSDREPWFWYGD

-1117 DEDPEYWYG
+1117 DEE
-1126 DSEPVIEKQPEE
+1126 
-1138 VKVEEPVYEFKGE
+1138 
-1151 RASNFEPEHW
+1151 
-1161 YHLAK
+1161 
-1166 IDSERRASDEDPE
+1166 
-1179 YWYGDS
+1179 
-1185 EPVIEKQP
+1185 
-1193 EEVKVEEP
+1193 
-1201 VYEFKGERASNFEP
+1201 
-1215 EHWYHLAKIDSER
+1215 
-1228 RASDEDP
+1228 P

-1288 GEVKPVVVAPVKLD
+1288 GEVKPVVVAPVKLN

-1316 PVEARVV
+1316 PVEARIV

-1400 TTKKFDKPVSE
+1400 TPKKFDKPVSE

>member
-17 SLIVMVALI
+17 SLIVVVALI
-26 FFSVPYLN
+26 FFGVPYLN

-62 GLSSQEWIDIFMA
+62 GLSSQGWIDIFMA

-154 LSMYDSRTVLYWRKL
+154 LSLYDSRTVLYWRKL

-207 AFKKPKEEDE
+207 AFKKPKEDE

-232 PVTVEQ
+232 PATVEQ
-238 VNAEQK
+238 VNVEQK

-284 TLIALIA
+284 MLIALIA

-299 FLTDHITSI
+299 FLTDHITPI
-308 GYWAYMIVNNIGLV
+308 GYWAYMIVNNIGYV
-322 WFYVGYVLV
+322 WFYVGYALI
-331 MVVLALLSAWFASIG
+331 MVVLALLSALFASIG
-346 YKKAKVET
+346 YKKAKVEI

-446 AMFKSLAS
+446 AMFKTLAS
-454 FVDPVNE
+454 FVEPVNKFI
-461 VLDRYVLNGLFGAYK
+461 DRYVLNGLFGAYK

-498 TVLMVYILAFLVIL
+498 TVLMVYILAFLVLL

-672 VASEPIVE
+672 VACEPVVE
-680 EVKSDR
+680 EAKSDR

-732 SKAKDYPTVVF
+732 TKAKDYPTVVF

-771 YNRNKLKEVKDD
+771 YNRNKVEVKDD
-783 LDVVV
+783 SDVVV

-798 SEEDVI
+798 SKEDVI

-824 EEAGEKASD
+824 EEAGDKASD

-839 YDKNEIRPS
+839 YDKNEIRSSDREPDYWYNRNVVEAKENDVLENDFDRRVIHALNPDNLTPVCEEGTGEKASDKEPDYWYDKNEIRPS
-848 DREPDYWYDKNEV
+848 DREPSYWYDKNEPEACEPVVEEAKSDRSSDKTPDYWYDKNEV

-879 DKNEIR
+879 
-885 PSDREPDYW
+885 
-894 YNRNVVEAEENDVL
+894 
-908 ENDFDRRVIHAL
+908 
-920 NPENLTPVCEEGTGE
+920 
-935 KASDEEPDYWYD
+935 
-947 KNEIRPSDR
+947 
-956 ELSYWY
+956 
-962 DKNEPVA
+962 
-969 SEPVVEEAKSDR
+969 
-981 PSDKTPDY
+981 
-989 WYGRNEVKV
+989 GRNEVKV
-998 VEEAKSDSAS
+998 VEEVKSDSAS

-1037 PNYWYDKN
+1037 PDYWYDKN

-1055 ELRPSDREPWYWYGD
+1055 ELRPSDCEPWYWYGD

-1081 VKVEEPVYE
+1081 VKLEEPVYE

-1117 DEDPEYWYG
+1117 DE
-1126 DSEPVIEKQPEE
+1126 EPK
-1138 VKVEEPVYEFKGE
+1138 
-1151 RASNFEPEHW
+1151 
-1161 YHLAK
+1161 
-1166 IDSERRASDEDPE
+1166 
-1179 YWYGDS
+1179 
-1185 EPVIEKQP
+1185 
-1193 EEVKVEEP
+1193 
-1201 VYEFKGERASNFEP
+1201 
-1215 EHWYHLAKIDSER
+1215 
-1228 RASDEDP
+1228 
-1235 EYWYKR
+1235 YWYKR

-1277 KKDEP
+1277 KKDEA

-1288 GEVKPVVVAPVKLD
+1288 GEVKPVVVAPVKLN
-1302 KSDISEVASMDNIK
+1302 KLDISEVASMDNIK

-1349 NQAMIVTPMLQGQ
+1349 NQATIVTPMLQGQ

-1400 TTKKFDKPVSE
+1400 TSKKFDKPVSE

-1458 SKSEASIKKPSP
+1458 SKSEASIKKPLP

>member
-17 SLIVMVALI
+17 SLIVVVALI

-62 GLSSQEWIDIFMA
+62 GLSSQGWIDIFMA

-110 ASVEKNEK
+110 ASVEKSEK

-154 LSMYDSRTVLYWRKL
+154 LSLYDSRTVLYWRKL

-207 AFKKPKEEDE
+207 AFKKPKEDE

-232 PVTVEQ
+232 PVVEQ
-238 VNAEQK
+238 ANVEQK

-275 IFLWIVEGF
+275 IFLWVVEGLM
-284 TLIALIA
+284 LIALIA
-291 IAIPPVRH
+291 VAIPPVRH
-299 FLTDHITSI
+299 FLIDHITPI
-308 GYWAYMIVNNIGLV
+308 GYWAYMIVNNIGYV
-322 WFYVGYVLV
+322 WFYVGYALI
-331 MVVLALLSAWFASIG
+331 MVVLALLSALFASIG

-446 AMFKSLAS
+446 AMFKTLAS
-454 FVDPVNE
+454 FVEPVNKFI
-461 VLDRYVLNGLFGAYK
+461 DRYVLNGLFGAYK
-476 NIEIFSIGSHAFTAA
+476 NIEIFSIGSHSFTAA

-498 TVLMVYILAFLVIL
+498 TVLMVYILAFLVLL

-565 NATGEAMEIDLDKL
+565 NATGEVMEIDLDKL

-672 VASEPIVE
+672 VACEPVVE

-711 SATAA
+711 FATAA

-771 YNRNKLKEVKDD
+771 YNRNKVKEIKDES
-783 LDVVV
+783 DVVV

-824 EEAGEKASD
+824 EEAGDKASD
-833 KAPNYW
+833 KVPNYW
-839 YDKNEIRPS
+839 YDKNEIRSS
-848 DREPDYWYDKNEV
+848 DREPDYWF
-861 IEEVKEDRPS
+861 
-871 DKTPDYWY
+871 

-885 PSDREPDYW
+885 SSDREPDYW

-920 NPENLTPVCEEGTGE
+920 NPDNLTPVCEEETGE

-956 ELSYWY
+956 EPSYWY

-969 SEPVVEEAKSDR
+969 CEPVVEEAKSDR
-981 PSDKTPDY
+981 SSDKTPDY

-998 VEEAKSDSAS
+998 VEEAKFDSAS

-1081 VKVEEPVYE
+1081 VKLEEPVYE

-1117 DEDPEYWYG
+1117 DEE
-1126 DSEPVIEKQPEE
+1126 
-1138 VKVEEPVYEFKGE
+1138 
-1151 RASNFEPEHW
+1151 
-1161 YHLAK
+1161 
-1166 IDSERRASDEDPE
+1166 
-1179 YWYGDS
+1179 
-1185 EPVIEKQP
+1185 
-1193 EEVKVEEP
+1193 
-1201 VYEFKGERASNFEP
+1201 
-1215 EHWYHLAKIDSER
+1215 
-1228 RASDEDP
+1228 P

-1252 MGAPIPEPIEDAG
+1252 MGAPIPEPIEEAG

-1288 GEVKPVVVAPVKLD
+1288 GEVKPVVVAPVKLN

-1316 PVEARVV
+1316 PVEARIV

-1400 TTKKFDKPVSE
+1400 TPKKFDKPVSE

>member
-17 SLIVMVALI
+17 SLIVVVALI
-26 FFSVPYLN
+26 FFGVPYLN

-48 SSKIVELVDGWKLP
+48 SSKIVKLVDGWKLP
-62 GLSSQEWIDIFMA
+62 GLSSQGWIDIFMA

-154 LSMYDSRTVLYWRKL
+154 LSLYDSRTVLYWRKL

-207 AFKKPKEEDE
+207 AFKKPKEDE

-232 PVTVEQ
+232 PATVEQ
-238 VNAEQK
+238 VNVEQK

-284 TLIALIA
+284 MLIALIA
-291 IAIPPVRH
+291 IAIPSVRH
-299 FLTDHITSI
+299 FLIDHITPI
-308 GYWAYMIVNNIGLV
+308 GYWAYMIVNNIGYV
-322 WFYVGYVLV
+322 WFYVGYALI
-331 MVVLALLSAWFASIG
+331 MVVLALLSALFASIG

-446 AMFKSLAS
+446 AMFKTLAS
-454 FVDPVNE
+454 FVEPVNKFI
-461 VLDRYVLNGLFGAYK
+461 DRYVLNGLFGAYK

-498 TVLMVYILAFLVIL
+498 TVLMVYILAFLVLL

-672 VASEPIVE
+672 VVCEPVVE
-680 EVKSDR
+680 EAKSDR

-771 YNRNKLKEVKDD
+771 YNRNKVEVKDES
-783 LDVVV
+783 DVVV

-798 SEEDVI
+798 SKEDVI

-824 EEAGEKASD
+824 EEAGDKASD

-839 YDKNEIRPS
+839 YDKNEIRS
-848 DREPDYWYDKNEV
+848 
-861 IEEVKEDRPS
+861 
-871 DKTPDYWY
+871 
-879 DKNEIR
+879 
-885 PSDREPDYW
+885 SDREPDYW
-894 YNRNVVEAEENDVL
+894 YNRNVVEAKENDVL

-920 NPENLTPVCEEGTGE
+920 NPENLTPVCEEETGE
-935 KASDEEPDYWYD
+935 KASDKEPDYWYD

-956 ELSYWY
+956 ESSYWY
-962 DKNEPVA
+962 DKNEPVTSEPVVEEA
-969 SEPVVEEAKSDR
+969 KSDRPSDKTPDYWYENNAVCASDREPDYWYNKNEPVTSEPVVEEAKSDR

-998 VEEAKSDSAS
+998 VEEVKSDSAS

-1055 ELRPSDREPWYWYGD
+1055 ELRPSDREPWFWYGD

-1117 DEDPEYWYG
+1117 DEE
-1126 DSEPVIEKQPEE
+1126 
-1138 VKVEEPVYEFKGE
+1138 
-1151 RASNFEPEHW
+1151 
-1161 YHLAK
+1161 
-1166 IDSERRASDEDPE
+1166 
-1179 YWYGDS
+1179 
-1185 EPVIEKQP
+1185 
-1193 EEVKVEEP
+1193 
-1201 VYEFKGERASNFEP
+1201 
-1215 EHWYHLAKIDSER
+1215 
-1228 RASDEDP
+1228 P

-1288 GEVKPVVVAPVKLD
+1288 GEVKPVVVAPVKLN

-1316 PVEARVV
+1316 PVEARIV

-1400 TTKKFDKPVSE
+1400 TPKKFDKPVSE

>member
-17 SLIVMVALI
+17 SLIVVVALI

-476 NIEIFSIGSHAFTAA
+476 NIEIFSIGSHTFTAA

-498 TVLMVYILAFLVIL
+498 TVLMVYILAFLVLL

-672 VASEPIVE
+672 VASEPVVE
-680 EVKSDR
+680 EVKADR

-716 SKPVMVETKIE
+716 AKPVMVETKIE

-771 YNRNKLKEVKDD
+771 YNRNKVKEVKDD

-824 EEAGEKASD
+824 EEAGDKASD

-839 YDKNEIRPS
+839 YDKNEIRSS

-861 IEEVKEDRPS
+861 FEEVKEDRPS

-879 DKNEIR
+879 DNNAVCA
-885 PSDREPDYW
+885 SDREPDYW

-920 NPENLTPVCEEGTGE
+920 NPDNLTPVCEEGTGE

-956 ELSYWY
+956 EPSYWY

-969 SEPVVEEAKSDR
+969 SEPVVEEAKSDRSSDKTPDYWHDKNEVIEEVKEDR

-1045 EEVEQEPVVK
+1045 EEIEQETVVK

-1081 VKVEEPVYE
+1081 VKLEEPVYE

-1117 DEDPEYWYG
+1117 DEE
-1126 DSEPVIEKQPEE
+1126 
-1138 VKVEEPVYEFKGE
+1138 
-1151 RASNFEPEHW
+1151 
-1161 YHLAK
+1161 
-1166 IDSERRASDEDPE
+1166 
-1179 YWYGDS
+1179 
-1185 EPVIEKQP
+1185 
-1193 EEVKVEEP
+1193 
-1201 VYEFKGERASNFEP
+1201 
-1215 EHWYHLAKIDSER
+1215 
-1228 RASDEDP
+1228 P

-1277 KKDEP
+1277 KKDEA

-1288 GEVKPVVVAPVKLD
+1288 DEVKPVVVAPVKLD

>member
-17 SLIVMVALI
+17 SLIVVVALI

-62 GLSSQEWIDIFMA
+62 GLSSQGWIDIFMA

-154 LSMYDSRTVLYWRKL
+154 LSLYDSRTVLYWRKL

-207 AFKKPKEEDE
+207 AFKKPKEDE
-217 DELLAQEQATLLEGA
+217 DELLAQEQATLLENA
-232 PVTVEQ
+232 PATVEQ

-275 IFLWIVEGF
+275 IFLWVVEGLM
-284 TLIALIA
+284 LIALIA
-291 IAIPPVRH
+291 IAIPSVRH
-299 FLTDHITSI
+299 FLTDHITPI
-308 GYWAYMIVNNIGLV
+308 GYWAYMIVNNIGYV
-322 WFYVGYVLV
+322 WFYVGYALI
-331 MVVLALLSAWFASIG
+331 MVVLALLSALFASIG

-446 AMFKSLAS
+446 AMFKTLAS
-454 FVDPVNE
+454 FVEPMNKFI
-461 VLDRYVLNGLFGAYK
+461 DRYVLNGLFGAYK

-498 TVLMVYILAFLVIL
+498 TVLMVYILAFLVLL

-565 NATGEAMEIDLDKL
+565 NATGEAMEINLENL

-623 SIADVKVQT
+623 SIADVKAQT

-672 VASEPIVE
+672 VACEPVVE

-698 NFVLPIQQPVIYE
+698 NFVLPIQQSVIYE

-771 YNRNKLKEVKDD
+771 YNRNKVKEVKDD

-824 EEAGEKASD
+824 EEAGDKASD

-839 YDKNEIRPS
+839 YDKNEIRFS
-848 DREPDYWYDKNEV
+848 DREPDYWF
-861 IEEVKEDRPS
+861 
-871 DKTPDYWY
+871 

-885 PSDREPDYW
+885 SSDREPDYW

-920 NPENLTPVCEEGTGE
+920 NPDNLTPVCEEGTGE

-956 ELSYWY
+956 EPSYWY
-962 DKNEPVA
+962 DKNEPVT

-998 VEEAKSDSAS
+998 VEEVKSDSAS

-1081 VKVEEPVYE
+1081 VKAEEPVYE

-1117 DEDPEYWYG
+1117 DEE
-1126 DSEPVIEKQPEE
+1126 
-1138 VKVEEPVYEFKGE
+1138 
-1151 RASNFEPEHW
+1151 
-1161 YHLAK
+1161 
-1166 IDSERRASDEDPE
+1166 
-1179 YWYGDS
+1179 
-1185 EPVIEKQP
+1185 
-1193 EEVKVEEP
+1193 
-1201 VYEFKGERASNFEP
+1201 
-1215 EHWYHLAKIDSER
+1215 
-1228 RASDEDP
+1228 P

-1288 GEVKPVVVAPVKLD
+1288 GEVKPVVVAPVKLN

-1316 PVEARVV
+1316 PVEARIV

-1388 SAVSVNPEENHD
+1388 SAVSVTPEENHD
-1400 TTKKFDKPVSE
+1400 TPKKFDKPVSE

>member
-17 SLIVMVALI
+17 SLIVVVALI
-26 FFSVPYLN
+26 FFGVPYLN

-62 GLSSQEWIDIFMA
+62 GLSSQGWIDIFMA

-100 DNDGEVTTKA
+100 DNDGEVTTRA

-154 LSMYDSRTVLYWRKL
+154 LSLYDSRTVLYWRKL

-207 AFKKPKEEDE
+207 AFKKPKEDE

-232 PVTVEQ
+232 PATVEQ
-238 VNAEQK
+238 VNVEQK

-284 TLIALIA
+284 MLIALIA

-299 FLTDHITSI
+299 FLIDHITPI
-308 GYWAYMIVNNIGLV
+308 GYWAYMIVNNIGYV
-322 WFYVGYVLV
+322 WFYVGYALI
-331 MVVLALLSAWFASIG
+331 MVVLALLSALFASIG

-446 AMFKSLAS
+446 AMFKTLAS
-454 FVDPVNE
+454 FVEPVNKFI
-461 VLDRYVLNGLFGAYK
+461 DRYVLNGLFGAYK

-498 TVLMVYILAFLVIL
+498 TVLMVYILAFLVLL

-672 VASEPIVE
+672 EASESVVE
-680 EVKSDR
+680 EAKSDR

-732 SKAKDYPTVVF
+732 TKAKDYPTVVF

-771 YNRNKLKEVKDD
+771 YNRNKVEVKDD
-783 LDVVV
+783 SDVVV

-798 SEEDVI
+798 SKEDVI

-824 EEAGEKASD
+824 EEAVDKASD

-839 YDKNEIRPS
+839 YDKNVIRSS
-848 DREPDYWYDKNEV
+848 DREPDYWF
-861 IEEVKEDRPS
+861 
-871 DKTPDYWY
+871 

-885 PSDREPDYW
+885 SSDREPDYW
-894 YNRNVVEAEENDVL
+894 YNRNVVEAKENDVL

-935 KASDEEPDYWYD
+935 KASDKEPDYWYD

-956 ELSYWY
+956 EPSYWY
-962 DKNEPVA
+962 DKNEPEA
-969 SEPVVEEAKSDR
+969 CEPVVEEAKSDR
-981 PSDKTPDY
+981 SSDKTPDY

-998 VEEAKSDSAS
+998 VEEVKSDSAS

-1020 PEPEIEVIKEIR
+1020 PEPEVEVIKEIR

-1037 PNYWYDKN
+1037 PDYWYDKN
-1045 EEVEQEPVVK
+1045 EEVEQESVVK

-1081 VKVEEPVYE
+1081 VKLEEPVYE

-1117 DEDPEYWYG
+1117 DE
-1126 DSEPVIEKQPEE
+1126 EPK
-1138 VKVEEPVYEFKGE
+1138 
-1151 RASNFEPEHW
+1151 
-1161 YHLAK
+1161 
-1166 IDSERRASDEDPE
+1166 
-1179 YWYGDS
+1179 
-1185 EPVIEKQP
+1185 
-1193 EEVKVEEP
+1193 
-1201 VYEFKGERASNFEP
+1201 
-1215 EHWYHLAKIDSER
+1215 
-1228 RASDEDP
+1228 
-1235 EYWYKR
+1235 YWYKR

-1277 KKDEP
+1277 KKDEA

-1288 GEVKPVVVAPVKLD
+1288 GEVKPVVVAPVKLN

-1349 NQAMIVTPMLQGQ
+1349 NQATIVTPMLQGQ

-1400 TTKKFDKPVSE
+1400 TSKKFDKPVSE